1 MFDKRLFSLV
11 PGVMRHIAG
20 NVALQWL
27 ALLAN
32 VVLFVSVG
40 RLLQSVLAG
49 GATGIDLA
57 RTLLVA
63 VVAVAVRLV
72 CQAQATKQGL
82 AASALAK
89 QRVRTL
95 VYDKLVRMGPS
106 YRETVATSEAT
117 QLCVEG
123 VEQLEAYFGNYLPQ
137 LFYSLIASVTLFF
150 CLAPLCTPAAV
161 VLLCCVPLIPISLM
175 AVMKIAKRIMGD
187 YWHSYTDLGALFLES
202 IQGLTTLKV
211 FGADEGRHRRM
222 NEEAERF
229 RKATMRLLTMQLNSV
244 IVMDIFAFA
253 GAAAGIVVMLNSYAA
268 DTVTFAGAFAFV
280 FLAADFFI
288 PLRTLGSFFHTATGG
303 MAAAERMYRI
313 IDAPEPVCGTQAVT
327 CTSVGIECRNVSY
340 SYDGTRTVL
349 QDADFMARPGGFV
362 GITGAS
368 GSGKSTLAGILTGAN
383 LSYTGSVTIGGIDLR
398 DISAESLRDTV
409 TYVGFRSFLFAGTVR
424 SNLLMARPQ
433 ANDEELWDALS
444 RCRIDDFVRRNSG
457 LDTPVSA
464 EGTNLSGG
472 QRQRLAMARALLHDT
487 PVYIFDEATSNIDA
501 DSEAAIIDAV
511 AELARTK
518 TVVMVSHRLAALRGC
533 DKVYVFEASRVV
545 QTGTHEELAVQ
556 DGPYARLWARQA
568 ELEDFSARSGE
579 GAGKQAAEQV
589 HQAAEGAGA
598 VTGEQVC
605 QVAEGVG
612 VKVGGQVCQTA
623 EGVSAAAGEQACWT
637 VEDAGTKAGGKTRVS
652 ENAGAE
658 IGEQGCRTAENAAE
672 EHASKPASA
681 PREVVSDAP
690 SQQAVTRMGAATPKR
705 GKVRIMLELVKL
717 TRPLL
722 GVLACAVVLGVA
734 GFLAA
739 IGITVLA
746 TSALLDLEGQ
756 AYWVAASVATVAAV
770 VCGIARGPLRYAE
783 QLCNHYLAFRVLALV
798 RDKVF
803 AAMRRLAPA
812 KLEGKEKG
820 DLVSLVTADIELL
833 EVFYAHTL
841 SPAAI
846 ALAVSIIVLIF
857 IGFQAPQLV
866 GFAALGFICVG
877 VVVPWCSSRYT
888 ATGGLELRQQVGKM
902 NSFVLDSLR
911 GLSETLQFGAQ
922 KQRTH
927 ELSERMASLA
937 SAERKLKG
945 RSANAMAAS
954 GAVVLAFDVAMIALA
969 MMFVMQG
976 TLEFGRAVMAAA
988 AFMASF
994 GPLLAVAALGSTL
1007 QQTLAAGS
1015 RVLVLLEEA
1024 PQTPEVTDGVDVS
1037 KFEGMAMREVS
1048 FAYRDKKI
1056 LSNVDVDIRPGRVVR
1071 IAGPSGIGKST
1082 LLKLLMRF
1090 WDPQSGRVSISG
1102 LDLRDVNTASL
1113 RSQQGL
1119 MEQDTFLFAST
1130 IRENLLV
1137 AKADASNEELMTAL
1151 EKAALRELVERL
1163 PQGLDTQ
1170 LAELGDSLSGGER
1183 QRLGLARVF
1192 LQDAPLLLLDEPTSN
1207 LDALSEAS
1215 VLKALQEN
1223 RADKTV
1229 VIVTHRASA
1238 GAIADDTYALSNG
1251 TLV

>member
-11 PGVMRHIAG
+11 PGVMRHIAA

-40 RLLQSVLAG
+40 GLLQSVLAG
-49 GATGIDLA
+49 SAAGIDLV

-95 VYDKLVRMGPS
+95 VYDKLVHMGPS

-123 VEQLEAYFGNYLPQ
+123 IEQLEAYFGNYLPQ

-222 NEEAERF
+222 NEEAEKF

-268 DTVTFAGAFAFV
+268 GTVTFAGAFAFV

-313 IDAPEPVCGTQAVT
+313 IDAPEPARGTQAVT

-349 QDADFMARPGGFV
+349 QDADFTARPGGFV

-383 LSYTGSVTIGGIDLR
+383 RSYTGSVEIGGIDLR
-398 DISAESLRDTV
+398 DISAESLHDTV

-424 SNLLMARPQ
+424 SNLLMARPG
-433 ANDEELWDALS
+433 ASDDELWEALS
-444 RCRIDDFVRRNSG
+444 RCRIDDFVRRSGG
-457 LDTPVSA
+457 LDAPVSA

-533 DKVYVFEASRVV
+533 DKVYVFEAGRVM
-545 QTGTHEELAVQ
+545 QTGTHEELAGQ

-568 ELEDFSARSGE
+568 ELEDFSARNGDNENMRVSGLM
-579 GAGKQAAEQV
+579 
-589 HQAAEGAGA
+589 HQAAEDAG
-598 VTGEQVC
+598 VT
-605 QVAEGVG
+605 
-612 VKVGGQVCQTA
+612 
-623 EGVSAAAGEQACWT
+623 AGEQACRAAT
-637 VEDAGTKAGGKTRVS
+637 GAGMRAGEQTRDAAGG
-652 ENAGAE
+652 A
-658 IGEQGCRTAENAAE
+658 
-672 EHASKPASA
+672 ASKPTGVSSC
-681 PREVVSDAP
+681 EVGGDAP
-690 SQQAVTRMGAATPKR
+690 SQQTAAGVGAAAPKR

-756 AYWVAASVATVAAV
+756 AHWIAAGVAAVAAV
-770 VCGIARGPLRYAE
+770 VCGVARGPLRYAE

-846 ALAVSIIVLIF
+846 ALIVSIIVLTF
-857 IGFQAPQLV
+857 IGLQAPQLV
-866 GFAALGFICVG
+866 GFAAFGFICVG

-922 KQRTH
+922 KQRAR
-927 ELSERMASLA
+927 ELDERMASLA
-937 SAERKLKG
+937 STERKLKG
-945 RSANAMAAS
+945 RSANALAVS
-954 GAVVLAFDVAMIALA
+954 GAVVLALDVAMIALA
-969 MMFVMQG
+969 MLFVMQG
-976 TLEFGRAVMAAA
+976 TLEFGRAVMAAGT
-988 AFMASF
+988 FMASF

-1015 RVLVLLEEA
+1015 RVLDLLEEA
-1024 PQTPEVTDGVDVS
+1024 PQTPEVTDGVDVTT
-1037 KFEGMAMREVS
+1037 FEGMAMREVCC
-1048 FAYRDKKI
+1048 AYRDKKI
-1056 LSNVDVDIRPGRVVR
+1056 LSDIDVDIRPGRVVR
-1071 IAGPSGIGKST
+1071 IAGPSGTGKST

-1090 WDPQSGRVSISG
+1090 WDPQSGRVTISG
-1102 LDLRDVNTASL
+1102 LDLRDVNTPSL

-1137 AKADASNEELMTAL
+1137 AKADASDEELMAAL

-1238 GAIADDTYALSNG
+1238 GAIADDTYTLSNG

>member
-40 RLLQSVLAG
+40 RLLQSVLTG

-123 VEQLEAYFGNYLPQ
+123 IEQLEAYFGSYLPQ

-211 FGADEGRHRRM
+211 FRADEERHRRM
-222 NEEAERF
+222 NEEAEKF

-253 GAAAGIVVMLNSYAA
+253 GAAAGIVVMLNSYAVG
-268 DTVTFAGAFAFV
+268 TVTFAGAFAFV

-288 PLRTLGSFFHTATGG
+288 PLLTLGSFFHTATGG

-313 IDAPEPVCGTQAVT
+313 IDAPEPACGTQAVT

-349 QDADFMARPGGFV
+349 QNADFTARPGGFV

-409 TYVGFRSFLFAGTVR
+409 TYVGFRGFLFAGTVR
-424 SNLLMARPQ
+424 SNLLMAR
-433 ANDEELWDALS
+433 AGASDDELWEALS
-444 RCRIDDFVRRNSG
+444 RCRIDDFVRRSG
-457 LDTPVSA
+457 GPDAPVSA

-533 DKVYVFEASRVV
+533 DKVYVFEAGRVV
-545 QTGTHEELAVQ
+545 QTGTHEELAKQ
-556 DGPYARLWARQA
+556 DGPYASLWARQA

-579 GAGKQAAEQV
+579 GAGKQAV
-589 HQAAEGAGA
+589 
-598 VTGEQVC
+598 
-605 QVAEGVG
+605 
-612 VKVGGQVCQTA
+612 
-623 EGVSAAAGEQACWT
+623 EQAC
-637 VEDAGTKAGGKTRVS
+637 
-652 ENAGAE
+652 
-658 IGEQGCRTAENAAE
+658 QAAD
-672 EHASKPASA
+672 
-681 PREVVSDAP
+681 DAP

-705 GKVRIMLELVKL
+705 GKVRVMLELVKL

-756 AYWVAASVATVAAV
+756 ACWVAASVATVAAV
-770 VCGIARGPLRYAE
+770 ACGIARGPLRYAE

-846 ALAVSIIVLIF
+846 ALTVSIIVLIF
-857 IGFQAPQLV
+857 
-866 GFAALGFICVG
+866 
-877 VVVPWCSSRYT
+877 
-888 ATGGLELRQQVGKM
+888 
-902 NSFVLDSLR
+902 
-911 GLSETLQFGAQ
+911 
-922 KQRTH
+922 
-927 ELSERMASLA
+927 
-937 SAERKLKG
+937 
-945 RSANAMAAS
+945 
-954 GAVVLAFDVAMIALA
+954 
-969 MMFVMQG
+969 
-976 TLEFGRAVMAAA
+976 
-988 AFMASF
+988 
-994 GPLLAVAALGSTL
+994 
-1007 QQTLAAGS
+1007 
-1015 RVLVLLEEA
+1015 
-1024 PQTPEVTDGVDVS
+1024 
-1037 KFEGMAMREVS
+1037 
-1048 FAYRDKKI
+1048 
-1056 LSNVDVDIRPGRVVR
+1056 
-1071 IAGPSGIGKST
+1071 
-1082 LLKLLMRF
+1082 
-1090 WDPQSGRVSISG
+1090 
-1102 LDLRDVNTASL
+1102 
-1113 RSQQGL
+1113 
-1119 MEQDTFLFAST
+1119 LFATT

-1137 AKADASNEELMTAL
+1137 AKADASDEELIAAL

-1163 PQGLDTQ
+1163 PQSLGTQ

>member
-40 RLLQSVLAG
+40 RLLQSVLTG

-123 VEQLEAYFGNYLPQ
+123 IEQLEAYFGSYLPQ

-211 FGADEGRHRRM
+211 FRADEERHRRM
-222 NEEAERF
+222 NEEAEKF

-253 GAAAGIVVMLNSYAA
+253 GAAAGIVVMLNSYAVG
-268 DTVTFAGAFAFV
+268 TVTFAGAFAFV

-288 PLRTLGSFFHTATGG
+288 PLLTLGSFFHTATGG

-313 IDAPEPVCGTQAVT
+313 IDAPEPACGTQAVT

-349 QDADFMARPGGFV
+349 QNADFTARPGGFV

-409 TYVGFRSFLFAGTVR
+409 TYVGFRGFLFAGTVR
-424 SNLLMARPQ
+424 SNLLMARAG
-433 ANDEELWDALS
+433 ANDDELWEALS
-444 RCRIDDFVRRNSG
+444 RCRIDDFVRRSG
-457 LDTPVSA
+457 DLDAPVSA

-533 DKVYVFEASRVV
+533 DKVYVFEAGRVV
-545 QTGTHEELAVQ
+545 QTGTHEELAKQ
-556 DGPYARLWARQA
+556 DGPYASLWARQA

-579 GAGKQAAEQV
+579 GAGKQAV
-589 HQAAEGAGA
+589 
-598 VTGEQVC
+598 
-605 QVAEGVG
+605 
-612 VKVGGQVCQTA
+612 
-623 EGVSAAAGEQACWT
+623 EQAC
-637 VEDAGTKAGGKTRVS
+637 
-652 ENAGAE
+652 
-658 IGEQGCRTAENAAE
+658 QAAD
-672 EHASKPASA
+672 
-681 PREVVSDAP
+681 DAP
-690 SQQAVTRMGAATPKR
+690 SQQAITRTGAATPKR
-705 GKVRIMLELVKL
+705 GKVRVMLELVKL

-756 AYWVAASVATVAAV
+756 ACWVAASVATVAAV
-770 VCGIARGPLRYAE
+770 ACGIARGPLRYAE

-812 KLEGKEKG
+812 KLESKEKG

-846 ALAVSIIVLIF
+846 ALTVSIIALI
-857 IGFQAPQLV
+857 
-866 GFAALGFICVG
+866 
-877 VVVPWCSSRYT
+877 
-888 ATGGLELRQQVGKM
+888 
-902 NSFVLDSLR
+902 
-911 GLSETLQFGAQ
+911 
-922 KQRTH
+922 
-927 ELSERMASLA
+927 
-937 SAERKLKG
+937 
-945 RSANAMAAS
+945 
-954 GAVVLAFDVAMIALA
+954 
-969 MMFVMQG
+969 
-976 TLEFGRAVMAAA
+976 
-988 AFMASF
+988 
-994 GPLLAVAALGSTL
+994 
-1007 QQTLAAGS
+1007 
-1015 RVLVLLEEA
+1015 
-1024 PQTPEVTDGVDVS
+1024 
-1037 KFEGMAMREVS
+1037 
-1048 FAYRDKKI
+1048 
-1056 LSNVDVDIRPGRVVR
+1056 
-1071 IAGPSGIGKST
+1071 
-1082 LLKLLMRF
+1082 
-1090 WDPQSGRVSISG
+1090 
-1102 LDLRDVNTASL
+1102 
-1113 RSQQGL
+1113 
-1119 MEQDTFLFAST
+1119 FLFATT

-1137 AKADASNEELMTAL
+1137 AKADASDEELIAAL

-1163 PQGLDTQ
+1163 PQSLGTQ

>member
-63 VVAVAVRLV
+63 VMAVAVRLV

-82 AASALAK
+82 AVSALAK

-123 VEQLEAYFGNYLPQ
+123 VKQLEAYFGSYLPQ

-150 CLAPLCTPAAV
+150 CLAPLCTPVAV

-211 FGADEGRHRRM
+211 FRADEERHRRM
-222 NEEAERF
+222 NEEAEKF
-229 RKATMRLLTMQLNSV
+229 RKATIRLLTMQLNSV

-253 GAAAGIVVMLNSYAA
+253 GAAAGIVVMLNSYAVG
-268 DTVTFAGAFAFV
+268 TVTFAGAFAFV

-313 IDAPEPVCGTQAVT
+313 IDAPEPAFGTQAVT

-349 QDADFMARPGGFV
+349 QNADFTARPGGFV

-398 DISAESLRDTV
+398 NISAESLRDTV

-424 SNLLMARPQ
+424 SNLLMAR
-433 ANDEELWDALS
+433 AGASDDELWEALS
-444 RCRIDDFVRRNSG
+444 RCRIDDFVRRSGG
-457 LDTPVSA
+457 LDAPVSA

-472 QRQRLAMARALLHDT
+472 QRQHLAMARALLHDT

-533 DKVYVFEASRVV
+533 DKVYVFETGRVV
-545 QTGTHEELAVQ
+545 QTGTHEELAKQ
-556 DGPYARLWARQA
+556 DGHYASLWARQA

-579 GAGKQAAEQV
+579 GAGKQAVEQV
-589 HQAAEGAGA
+589 HQAA
-598 VTGEQVC
+598 
-605 QVAEGVG
+605 
-612 VKVGGQVCQTA
+612 
-623 EGVSAAAGEQACWT
+623 
-637 VEDAGTKAGGKTRVS
+637 D
-652 ENAGAE
+652 
-658 IGEQGCRTAENAAE
+658 
-672 EHASKPASA
+672 
-681 PREVVSDAP
+681 DAP
-690 SQQAVTRMGAATPKR
+690 SQQAITRMGAATPKR
-705 GKVRIMLELVKL
+705 GKVRVMLELVDL

-756 AYWVAASVATVAAV
+756 ACWVAASVATVAAV
-770 VCGIARGPLRYAE
+770 ACGIARGPLRYAE

-846 ALAVSIIVLIF
+846 ALTVSIIVLIF
-857 IGFQAPQLV
+857 
-866 GFAALGFICVG
+866 
-877 VVVPWCSSRYT
+877 
-888 ATGGLELRQQVGKM
+888 
-902 NSFVLDSLR
+902 
-911 GLSETLQFGAQ
+911 
-922 KQRTH
+922 
-927 ELSERMASLA
+927 
-937 SAERKLKG
+937 
-945 RSANAMAAS
+945 
-954 GAVVLAFDVAMIALA
+954 
-969 MMFVMQG
+969 
-976 TLEFGRAVMAAA
+976 
-988 AFMASF
+988 
-994 GPLLAVAALGSTL
+994 
-1007 QQTLAAGS
+1007 
-1015 RVLVLLEEA
+1015 
-1024 PQTPEVTDGVDVS
+1024 
-1037 KFEGMAMREVS
+1037 
-1048 FAYRDKKI
+1048 
-1056 LSNVDVDIRPGRVVR
+1056 
-1071 IAGPSGIGKST
+1071 
-1082 LLKLLMRF
+1082 
-1090 WDPQSGRVSISG
+1090 
-1102 LDLRDVNTASL
+1102 
-1113 RSQQGL
+1113 
-1119 MEQDTFLFAST
+1119 LFATT

-1137 AKADASNEELMTAL
+1137 AKADASDEELIAAL

>member
-11 PGVMRHIAG
+11 PGVMRHIAA

-40 RLLQSVLAG
+40 GLLQSVLAG
-49 GATGIDLA
+49 GATWADLA
-57 RTLLVA
+57 RTILVA
-63 VVAVAVRLV
+63 VVAVAIRLA

-82 AASALAK
+82 AAAALAK

-222 NEEAERF
+222 NEEAEKF

-268 DTVTFAGAFAFV
+268 GTVTFAGAFAFV

-313 IDAPEPVCGTQAVT
+313 IDAPEPACGTQAVAHA
-327 CTSVGIECRNVSY
+327 SVGIECRNVSY

-349 QDADFMARPGGFV
+349 QDADFTARPGGFV

-383 LSYTGSVTIGGIDLR
+383 RSYTGSVEIGGIDLR

-424 SNLLMARPQ
+424 SNLLMARPG
-433 ANDEELWDALS
+433 ASDDELWEALS
-444 RCRIDDFVRRNSG
+444 RCRIDNFVRRSGG
-457 LDTPVSA
+457 LDAPVSA

-511 AELARTK
+511 TELARTK
-518 TVVMVSHRLAALRGC
+518 TVIMVSHRLAALRGC
-533 DKVYVFEASRVV
+533 DKVYVFETGRVV
-545 QTGTHEELAVQ
+545 QTGTHEELARQ
-556 DGPYARLWARQA
+556 DGPYARLWERQA
-568 ELEDFSARSGE
+568 ELEDFSARS
-579 GAGKQAAEQV
+579 
-589 HQAAEGAGA
+589 
-598 VTGEQVC
+598 
-605 QVAEGVG
+605 
-612 VKVGGQVCQTA
+612 
-623 EGVSAAAGEQACWT
+623 
-637 VEDAGTKAGGKTRVS
+637 
-652 ENAGAE
+652 
-658 IGEQGCRTAENAAE
+658 AAE
-672 EHASKPASA
+672 EHASKPAGA
-681 PREVVSDAP
+681 PCEVVGDVP
-690 SQQAVTRMGAATPKR
+690 SQQAATRMGAATPKR
-705 GKVRIMLELVKL
+705 GKIRIMLELVKL

-756 AYWVAASVATVAAV
+756 ACWIAAGVAAVAAV
-770 VCGIARGPLRYAE
+770 VCGVARGPLRYAE

-846 ALAVSIIVLIF
+846 ALTVSIIVLIF
-857 IGFQAPQLV
+857 IGLQAPQLV

-922 KQRTH
+922 KQRAR
-927 ELSERMASLA
+927 ELDERMASLA
-937 SAERKLKG
+937 STERKLKG
-945 RSANAMAAS
+945 RSANALAVS
-954 GAVVLAFDVAMIALA
+954 GAVVLALDVAMIALA
-969 MMFVMQG
+969 MLFVMQG
-976 TLEFGRAVMAAA
+976 TLEFGRAVMAAGT
-988 AFMASF
+988 FMASF

-1015 RVLVLLEEA
+1015 RVLDLLEET

-1037 KFEGMAMREVS
+1037 TFEGMAMREVS

-1056 LSNVDVDIRPGRVVR
+1056 LSDIDVDIRPGRVVR
-1071 IAGPSGIGKST
+1071 IAGPSGTGKST

-1090 WDPQSGRVSISG
+1090 WDPQSGRVTISG

-1137 AKADASNEELMTAL
+1137 AKADANDEELMAAL

-1238 GAIADDTYALSNG
+1238 GAIADDTYTLHHG
-1251 TLV
+1251 TLG

>member
-40 RLLQSVLAG
+40 RLLQSVLTG

-123 VEQLEAYFGNYLPQ
+123 IEQLEAYFGSYLPQ

-211 FGADEGRHRRM
+211 FRADEERHRRM
-222 NEEAERF
+222 NEEAEKF

-253 GAAAGIVVMLNSYAA
+253 GAAAGIVVMLNSYAVG
-268 DTVTFAGAFAFV
+268 TVTFAGAFAFV

-313 IDAPEPVCGTQAVT
+313 IDAPEPACGTQAVT

-349 QDADFMARPGGFV
+349 QNADFTARPGGFV

-409 TYVGFRSFLFAGTVR
+409 TYVGFRGFLFAGTVR
-424 SNLLMARPQ
+424 SNLLMARAG
-433 ANDEELWDALS
+433 ANDDELWEALS
-444 RCRIDDFVRRNSG
+444 RCRIDDFVRRSGG
-457 LDTPVSA
+457 LDAPVSA

-533 DKVYVFEASRVV
+533 DKVYVFEAGRVV
-545 QTGTHEELAVQ
+545 QTGTHEELAKQ
-556 DGPYARLWARQA
+556 DGPYASLWARQA

-579 GAGKQAAEQV
+579 SAGKQAVEQV
-589 HQAAEGAGA
+589 HQAA
-598 VTGEQVC
+598 
-605 QVAEGVG
+605 
-612 VKVGGQVCQTA
+612 
-623 EGVSAAAGEQACWT
+623 
-637 VEDAGTKAGGKTRVS
+637 D
-652 ENAGAE
+652 
-658 IGEQGCRTAENAAE
+658 
-672 EHASKPASA
+672 
-681 PREVVSDAP
+681 DAP
-690 SQQAVTRMGAATPKR
+690 SQQAITRMGAATPKR
-705 GKVRIMLELVKL
+705 GKVRVMLELVKL

-756 AYWVAASVATVAAV
+756 ACWVAASVATVAAV
-770 VCGIARGPLRYAE
+770 ACGIARGPLRYAE

-846 ALAVSIIVLIF
+846 ALTVSIIVLIF
-857 IGFQAPQLV
+857 
-866 GFAALGFICVG
+866 
-877 VVVPWCSSRYT
+877 
-888 ATGGLELRQQVGKM
+888 
-902 NSFVLDSLR
+902 
-911 GLSETLQFGAQ
+911 
-922 KQRTH
+922 
-927 ELSERMASLA
+927 
-937 SAERKLKG
+937 
-945 RSANAMAAS
+945 
-954 GAVVLAFDVAMIALA
+954 
-969 MMFVMQG
+969 
-976 TLEFGRAVMAAA
+976 
-988 AFMASF
+988 
-994 GPLLAVAALGSTL
+994 
-1007 QQTLAAGS
+1007 
-1015 RVLVLLEEA
+1015 
-1024 PQTPEVTDGVDVS
+1024 
-1037 KFEGMAMREVS
+1037 
-1048 FAYRDKKI
+1048 
-1056 LSNVDVDIRPGRVVR
+1056 
-1071 IAGPSGIGKST
+1071 
-1082 LLKLLMRF
+1082 
-1090 WDPQSGRVSISG
+1090 
-1102 LDLRDVNTASL
+1102 
-1113 RSQQGL
+1113 
-1119 MEQDTFLFAST
+1119 LFATT

-1137 AKADASNEELMTAL
+1137 AKADASDEELIAAL

-1251 TLV
+1251 TLLG

>member
-40 RLLQSVLAG
+40 GLLQSVLAG
-49 GATGIDLA
+49 DAAGIDLV

-222 NEEAERF
+222 NEEAEKF

-268 DTVTFAGAFAFV
+268 GTVTFAGAFAFV

-313 IDAPEPVCGTQAVT
+313 IDAPEPACGTQAVT
-327 CTSVGIECRNVSY
+327 CASVGIECRNVSY

-349 QDADFMARPGGFV
+349 QDADFTARPGGFV

-383 LSYTGSVTIGGIDLR
+383 RSYTGSVTIGGIDLR

-424 SNLLMARPQ
+424 SNLLMAHPG
-433 ANDEELWDALS
+433 ASDDDLWEALN
-444 RCRIDDFVRRNSG
+444 RCRIDDFVRRSGG
-457 LDTPVSA
+457 LDAPVSA

-511 AELARTK
+511 TELARTK

-533 DKVYVFEASRVV
+533 DKVYVFEAGRVV
-545 QTGTHEELAVQ
+545 QTGTHEELADQ

-579 GAGKQAAEQV
+579 GTGMQVGGQACQAGENAGVTAGEQV
-589 HQAAEGAGA
+589 CRAAEGAGA
-598 VTGEQVC
+598 ATGEQVC
-605 QVAEGVG
+605 RATEGG
-612 VKVGGQVCQTA
+612 
-623 EGVSAAAGEQACWT
+623 
-637 VEDAGTKAGGKTRVS
+637 DANADEKTCGTAGG
-652 ENAGAE
+652 A
-658 IGEQGCRTAENAAE
+658 
-672 EHASKPASA
+672 ASKPTGVSSC
-681 PREVVSDAP
+681 EVGGDAP
-690 SQQAVTRMGAATPKR
+690 SQRPAAGACAATPKR

-756 AYWVAASVATVAAV
+756 AHWIAAGVAAVAAV
-770 VCGIARGPLRYAE
+770 VCGVARGPLRYAE

-846 ALAVSIIVLIF
+846 ALAVSIIVLVF
-857 IGFQAPQLV
+857 IGLQAPQLV
-866 GFAALGFICVG
+866 GFAAFGFICVG

-922 KQRTH
+922 KQRAR
-927 ELSERMASLA
+927 ELDERMASLA
-937 SAERKLKG
+937 CTERKLKG
-945 RSANAMAAS
+945 RSANALAVS
-954 GAVVLAFDVAMIALA
+954 GAVVLALDVAMIALA

-976 TLEFGRAVMAAA
+976 TLEFGRAVMAAGT
-988 AFMASF
+988 FMASF

-1015 RVLVLLEEA
+1015 RVLDLLEEA
-1024 PQTPEVTDGVDVS
+1024 PQTPEVTDGVDVRT
-1037 KFEGMAMREVS
+1037 FEGMAMREVS

-1056 LSNVDVDIRPGRVVR
+1056 LSDIDVDIRPGRVVR
-1071 IAGPSGIGKST
+1071 IAGPSGMGKST

-1090 WDPQSGRVSISG
+1090 WDPQSGRVTISG

-1137 AKADASNEELMTAL
+1137 AKADASDEELMAAL

-1238 GAIADDTYALSNG
+1238 GAIADDTYTLSNG
-1251 TLV
+1251 TLG

>member
-40 RLLQSVLAG
+40 GLLQSVLAG
-49 GATGIDLA
+49 DTAGIDLV
-57 RTLLVA
+57 RTLLTA

-222 NEEAERF
+222 NEEAEKF

-268 DTVTFAGAFAFV
+268 GTVTFAGAFAFV

-313 IDAPEPVCGTQAVT
+313 IDVPEPACGTQAVT
-327 CTSVGIECRNVSY
+327 CASVGIECRNVSY

-349 QDADFMARPGGFV
+349 QDADFTARPGGFV

-383 LSYTGSVTIGGIDLR
+383 RSYTGSVEVGGIDLR
-398 DISAESLRDTV
+398 DISTESLRDTV

-424 SNLLMARPQ
+424 SNLLMARPG
-433 ANDEELWDALS
+433 ASDDELWEALS
-444 RCRIDDFVRRNSG
+444 RCRIDDFVRRSGG
-457 LDTPVSA
+457 LDAPVSA

-533 DKVYVFEASRVV
+533 DKVYVFEAGRVV
-545 QTGTHEELAVQ
+545 QTGTHEELASQ
-556 DGPYARLWARQA
+556 DGPYARLWTRQA

-579 GAGKQAAEQV
+579 GANAQVSGQVCQAGED
-589 HQAAEGAGA
+589 AGMK
-598 VTGEQVC
+598 VGEQVC
-605 QVAEGVG
+605 RMAEGTG
-612 VKVGGQVCQTA
+612 
-623 EGVSAAAGEQACWT
+623 AAAGEMACS
-637 VEDAGTKAGGKTRVS
+637 VS

-658 IGEQGCRTAENAAE
+658 VGKQGCRAAGNAASTTA
-672 EHASKPASA
+672 HASFEAA
-681 PREVVSDAP
+681 GDAP
-690 SQQAVTRMGAATPKR
+690 FQQAAASTGAATPKR

-746 TSALLDLEGQ
+746 TSALLNLEGQ
-756 AYWVAASVATVAAV
+756 AHWIAAGVAAVAAV
-770 VCGIARGPLRYAE
+770 VCGVARGPLRYAE

-846 ALAVSIIVLIF
+846 ALTVSIIVLVF
-857 IGFQAPQLV
+857 IGLQAPQLV
-866 GFAALGFICVG
+866 GFAAVGFICVG

-922 KQRTH
+922 KQRAR
-927 ELSERMASLA
+927 ELDERMASLA
-937 SAERKLKG
+937 CAERKLKG
-945 RSANAMAAS
+945 RSANALAVS
-954 GAVVLAFDVAMIALA
+954 GAVVLTLDVAMVALA

-976 TLEFGRAVMAAA
+976 TLEFGRAVMAAGT
-988 AFMASF
+988 FMASF

-1015 RVLVLLEEA
+1015 RVLDLLEEA
-1024 PQTPEVTDGVDVS
+1024 PQTPEVADGVDVS
-1037 KFEGMAMREVS
+1037 TFEGMAMREVS

-1056 LSNVDVDIRPGRVVR
+1056 LSDIDVDIRPGRVVR
-1071 IAGPSGIGKST
+1071 IAGPSGMGKST

-1090 WDPQSGRVSISG
+1090 WDPQSGRVTISG

-1137 AKADASNEELMTAL
+1137 AKADASDGELMAAL

-1238 GAIADDTYALSNG
+1238 GAIADDTYTLHHG

>member
-1 MFDKRLFSLV
+1 
-11 PGVMRHIAG
+11 
-20 NVALQWL
+20 
-27 ALLAN
+27 
-32 VVLFVSVG
+32 
-40 RLLQSVLAG
+40 
-49 GATGIDLA
+49 
-57 RTLLVA
+57 
-63 VVAVAVRLV
+63 
-72 CQAQATKQGL
+72 
-82 AASALAK
+82 
-89 QRVRTL
+89 
-95 VYDKLVRMGPS
+95 
-106 YRETVATSEAT
+106 
-117 QLCVEG
+117 
-123 VEQLEAYFGNYLPQ
+123 
-137 LFYSLIASVTLFF
+137 
-150 CLAPLCTPAAV
+150 
-161 VLLCCVPLIPISLM
+161 
-175 AVMKIAKRIMGD
+175 
-187 YWHSYTDLGALFLES
+187 
-202 IQGLTTLKV
+202 
-211 FGADEGRHRRM
+211 
-222 NEEAERF
+222 
-229 RKATMRLLTMQLNSV
+229 
-244 IVMDIFAFA
+244 
-253 GAAAGIVVMLNSYAA
+253 
-268 DTVTFAGAFAFV
+268 
-280 FLAADFFI
+280 
-288 PLRTLGSFFHTATGG
+288 
-303 MAAAERMYRI
+303 
-313 IDAPEPVCGTQAVT
+313 
-327 CTSVGIECRNVSY
+327 
-340 SYDGTRTVL
+340 
-349 QDADFMARPGGFV
+349 
-362 GITGAS
+362 
-368 GSGKSTLAGILTGAN
+368 
-383 LSYTGSVTIGGIDLR
+383 
-398 DISAESLRDTV
+398 
-409 TYVGFRSFLFAGTVR
+409 
-424 SNLLMARPQ
+424 
-433 ANDEELWDALS
+433 
-444 RCRIDDFVRRNSG
+444 
-457 LDTPVSA
+457 
-464 EGTNLSGG
+464 
-472 QRQRLAMARALLHDT
+472 
-487 PVYIFDEATSNIDA
+487 
-501 DSEAAIIDAV
+501 
-511 AELARTK
+511 
-518 TVVMVSHRLAALRGC
+518 
-533 DKVYVFEASRVV
+533 
-545 QTGTHEELAVQ
+545 
-556 DGPYARLWARQA
+556 
-568 ELEDFSARSGE
+568 
-579 GAGKQAAEQV
+579 
-589 HQAAEGAGA
+589 
-598 VTGEQVC
+598 
-605 QVAEGVG
+605 
-612 VKVGGQVCQTA
+612 
-623 EGVSAAAGEQACWT
+623 
-637 VEDAGTKAGGKTRVS
+637 
-652 ENAGAE
+652 
-658 IGEQGCRTAENAAE
+658 
-672 EHASKPASA
+672 
-681 PREVVSDAP
+681 
-690 SQQAVTRMGAATPKR
+690 
-705 GKVRIMLELVKL
+705 MLELVKL

-756 AYWVAASVATVAAV
+756 ACWVAASVATVAAV

-803 AAMRRLAPA
+803 ATMRRLAPA

-857 IGFQAPQLV
+857 IGLQAPQLV

-877 VVVPWCSSRYT
+877 VVVPWRSSRYT

-927 ELSERMASLA
+927 ELDERMASLA
-937 SAERKLKG
+937 SAERTLKG
-945 RSANAMAAS
+945 RGANAMAVS
-954 GAVVLAFDVAMIALA
+954 GAVVLALDVAMIALA
-969 MMFVMQG
+969 MLFVMQG
-976 TLEFGRAVMAAA
+976 TLEFGRAVMAAGT
-988 AFMASF
+988 FMASF

-1015 RVLVLLEEA
+1015 RVLDLLEEA

-1037 KFEGMAMREVS
+1037 K
-1048 FAYRDKKI
+1048 I
-1056 LSNVDVDIRPGRVVR
+1056 LSDIDVDIRPGRVVR

-1090 WDPQSGRVSISG
+1090 WDPQSGRVTISG

-1137 AKADASNEELMTAL
+1137 AKADASDEELMTAL

>member
-40 RLLQSVLAG
+40 RLLQSVLTG

-57 RTLLVA
+57 RALLVA

-123 VEQLEAYFGNYLPQ
+123 IEQLEAYFGSYLPQ

-211 FGADEGRHRRM
+211 FRADEERHRRM
-222 NEEAERF
+222 NEEAEKF

-253 GAAAGIVVMLNSYAA
+253 GAAAGIVVMLNSYAVG
-268 DTVTFAGAFAFV
+268 TVTFAGAFAFV

-288 PLRTLGSFFHTATGG
+288 PLLTLGSFFHTATGG
-303 MAAAERMYRI
+303 MAAAEHMYRI
-313 IDAPEPVCGTQAVT
+313 IDAPEPACGTQAVT

-349 QDADFMARPGGFV
+349 QNADFTARPGGFV

-409 TYVGFRSFLFAGTVR
+409 TYVGFRGFLFAGTVR
-424 SNLLMARPQ
+424 SNLLMAR
-433 ANDEELWDALS
+433 AGASDDELWEALS
-444 RCRIDDFVRRNSG
+444 RCRIDDFVRRSG
-457 LDTPVSA
+457 GPDAPVSA

-472 QRQRLAMARALLHDT
+472 QRQRLAMALALLHDT

-533 DKVYVFEASRVV
+533 DKVYVFEAGRVV
-545 QTGTHEELAVQ
+545 QTGTHEELAKQ
-556 DGPYARLWARQA
+556 DGPYASLWARQA

-579 GAGKQAAEQV
+579 GAGKQAV
-589 HQAAEGAGA
+589 
-598 VTGEQVC
+598 
-605 QVAEGVG
+605 
-612 VKVGGQVCQTA
+612 
-623 EGVSAAAGEQACWT
+623 EQAC
-637 VEDAGTKAGGKTRVS
+637 
-652 ENAGAE
+652 
-658 IGEQGCRTAENAAE
+658 QAAD
-672 EHASKPASA
+672 
-681 PREVVSDAP
+681 DAP
-690 SQQAVTRMGAATPKR
+690 SQQAVTRMGAATPKL
-705 GKVRIMLELVKL
+705 GKVRVMLELVKL

-756 AYWVAASVATVAAV
+756 ACWVAASVATVAAV
-770 VCGIARGPLRYAE
+770 ACGIARGPLRYAE

-846 ALAVSIIVLIF
+846 ALTVSIIVLIF
-857 IGFQAPQLV
+857 
-866 GFAALGFICVG
+866 
-877 VVVPWCSSRYT
+877 
-888 ATGGLELRQQVGKM
+888 
-902 NSFVLDSLR
+902 
-911 GLSETLQFGAQ
+911 
-922 KQRTH
+922 
-927 ELSERMASLA
+927 
-937 SAERKLKG
+937 
-945 RSANAMAAS
+945 
-954 GAVVLAFDVAMIALA
+954 
-969 MMFVMQG
+969 
-976 TLEFGRAVMAAA
+976 
-988 AFMASF
+988 
-994 GPLLAVAALGSTL
+994 
-1007 QQTLAAGS
+1007 
-1015 RVLVLLEEA
+1015 
-1024 PQTPEVTDGVDVS
+1024 
-1037 KFEGMAMREVS
+1037 
-1048 FAYRDKKI
+1048 
-1056 LSNVDVDIRPGRVVR
+1056 
-1071 IAGPSGIGKST
+1071 
-1082 LLKLLMRF
+1082 
-1090 WDPQSGRVSISG
+1090 
-1102 LDLRDVNTASL
+1102 
-1113 RSQQGL
+1113 
-1119 MEQDTFLFAST
+1119 LFATT

-1137 AKADASNEELMTAL
+1137 AKADASDEELIAAL

>member
-40 RLLQSVLAG
+40 RLLQSVLTG

-57 RTLLVA
+57 RALLVA

-123 VEQLEAYFGNYLPQ
+123 IEQLEAYFGSYLPQ

-211 FGADEGRHRRM
+211 FRADEERHRRM
-222 NEEAERF
+222 NEEAEKF

-253 GAAAGIVVMLNSYAA
+253 GAAAGIVVMLNSYAVG
-268 DTVTFAGAFAFV
+268 TVTFAGAFAFV

-288 PLRTLGSFFHTATGG
+288 PLLTLGSFFHTATGG

-313 IDAPEPVCGTQAVT
+313 IDAPEPACGTQAVT

-349 QDADFMARPGGFV
+349 QNADFTARPGGFV

-409 TYVGFRSFLFAGTVR
+409 TYVGFRGFLFAGTVR
-424 SNLLMARPQ
+424 SNLLMARAG
-433 ANDEELWDALS
+433 ANDDELWEALS
-444 RCRIDDFVRRNSG
+444 RCRIDDFVRRSGG
-457 LDTPVSA
+457 LDAPVSA

-501 DSEAAIIDAV
+501 DSEASIIDAV

-533 DKVYVFEASRVV
+533 DKVYVFEAGRVV
-545 QTGTHEELAVQ
+545 QTGTHEELAKQ
-556 DGPYARLWARQA
+556 DGPYASLWARQA

-579 GAGKQAAEQV
+579 GAGKQAV
-589 HQAAEGAGA
+589 
-598 VTGEQVC
+598 
-605 QVAEGVG
+605 
-612 VKVGGQVCQTA
+612 
-623 EGVSAAAGEQACWT
+623 EQAC
-637 VEDAGTKAGGKTRVS
+637 
-652 ENAGAE
+652 
-658 IGEQGCRTAENAAE
+658 QAAD
-672 EHASKPASA
+672 
-681 PREVVSDAP
+681 DAP

-705 GKVRIMLELVKL
+705 GKVRVMLELVKL

-756 AYWVAASVATVAAV
+756 ACWVAASVATVAAV
-770 VCGIARGPLRYAE
+770 ACGIARGPLRYAE

-846 ALAVSIIVLIF
+846 ALTVSIIALI
-857 IGFQAPQLV
+857 
-866 GFAALGFICVG
+866 
-877 VVVPWCSSRYT
+877 
-888 ATGGLELRQQVGKM
+888 
-902 NSFVLDSLR
+902 
-911 GLSETLQFGAQ
+911 
-922 KQRTH
+922 
-927 ELSERMASLA
+927 
-937 SAERKLKG
+937 
-945 RSANAMAAS
+945 
-954 GAVVLAFDVAMIALA
+954 
-969 MMFVMQG
+969 
-976 TLEFGRAVMAAA
+976 
-988 AFMASF
+988 
-994 GPLLAVAALGSTL
+994 
-1007 QQTLAAGS
+1007 
-1015 RVLVLLEEA
+1015 
-1024 PQTPEVTDGVDVS
+1024 
-1037 KFEGMAMREVS
+1037 
-1048 FAYRDKKI
+1048 
-1056 LSNVDVDIRPGRVVR
+1056 
-1071 IAGPSGIGKST
+1071 
-1082 LLKLLMRF
+1082 
-1090 WDPQSGRVSISG
+1090 
-1102 LDLRDVNTASL
+1102 
-1113 RSQQGL
+1113 
-1119 MEQDTFLFAST
+1119 FLFATT

-1137 AKADASNEELMTAL
+1137 AKADASDEELIAAL

-1215 VLKALQEN
+1215 ILKALQEN

>member
-40 RLLQSVLAG
+40 RLLQSVLTG

-57 RTLLVA
+57 RALLVA

-123 VEQLEAYFGNYLPQ
+123 IEQLEAYFGSYLPQ

-211 FGADEGRHRRM
+211 FGADEERHRRM
-222 NEEAERF
+222 NEEAEKF

-253 GAAAGIVVMLNSYAA
+253 GAAAGIVVMLNSYAVG
-268 DTVTFAGAFAFV
+268 TVTFAGAFAFV

-288 PLRTLGSFFHTATGG
+288 PLLTLGSFFHTATGG

-313 IDAPEPVCGTQAVT
+313 IDAPEPACGTQAVT

-349 QDADFMARPGGFV
+349 QNADFTARPGGFV

-409 TYVGFRSFLFAGTVR
+409 TYVGFRGFLFAGTVR
-424 SNLLMARPQ
+424 SNLLMAR
-433 ANDEELWDALS
+433 AGASDDELWEALS
-444 RCRIDDFVRRNSG
+444 RCRIDDFVRRSG
-457 LDTPVSA
+457 DLDAPVSA

-533 DKVYVFEASRVV
+533 DKVYVFEAGRVV
-545 QTGTHEELAVQ
+545 QTGTHEELAKQ
-556 DGPYARLWARQA
+556 DGPYASLWARQA

-579 GAGKQAAEQV
+579 GAGKQAV
-589 HQAAEGAGA
+589 
-598 VTGEQVC
+598 
-605 QVAEGVG
+605 
-612 VKVGGQVCQTA
+612 
-623 EGVSAAAGEQACWT
+623 EQAC
-637 VEDAGTKAGGKTRVS
+637 
-652 ENAGAE
+652 
-658 IGEQGCRTAENAAE
+658 QAAD
-672 EHASKPASA
+672 
-681 PREVVSDAP
+681 DAP
-690 SQQAVTRMGAATPKR
+690 SQQAITRTGAATPKR
-705 GKVRIMLELVKL
+705 GKVRVMLELVKL

-739 IGITVLA
+739 IDITVLA

-756 AYWVAASVATVAAV
+756 ACWVAASVATVAAV
-770 VCGIARGPLRYAE
+770 ACGIARGPLRYAE

-846 ALAVSIIVLIF
+846 ALTVSIIVLIF
-857 IGFQAPQLV
+857 
-866 GFAALGFICVG
+866 
-877 VVVPWCSSRYT
+877 
-888 ATGGLELRQQVGKM
+888 
-902 NSFVLDSLR
+902 
-911 GLSETLQFGAQ
+911 
-922 KQRTH
+922 
-927 ELSERMASLA
+927 
-937 SAERKLKG
+937 
-945 RSANAMAAS
+945 
-954 GAVVLAFDVAMIALA
+954 
-969 MMFVMQG
+969 
-976 TLEFGRAVMAAA
+976 
-988 AFMASF
+988 
-994 GPLLAVAALGSTL
+994 
-1007 QQTLAAGS
+1007 
-1015 RVLVLLEEA
+1015 
-1024 PQTPEVTDGVDVS
+1024 
-1037 KFEGMAMREVS
+1037 
-1048 FAYRDKKI
+1048 
-1056 LSNVDVDIRPGRVVR
+1056 
-1071 IAGPSGIGKST
+1071 
-1082 LLKLLMRF
+1082 
-1090 WDPQSGRVSISG
+1090 
-1102 LDLRDVNTASL
+1102 
-1113 RSQQGL
+1113 
-1119 MEQDTFLFAST
+1119 LFATT

-1137 AKADASNEELMTAL
+1137 AKADASDEELIAAL

-1163 PQGLDTQ
+1163 PQSLDTQ

>member
-1 MFDKRLFSLV
+1 VFDKRLFSLV
-11 PGVMRHIAG
+11 PGVMRHIAA

-40 RLLQSVLAG
+40 GLLQSVLAG
-49 GATGIDLA
+49 DAAGIDLVRA
-57 RTLLVA
+57 LLTA
-63 VVAVAVRLV
+63 VVAVAMRLV

-137 LFYSLIASVTLFF
+137 LFYSLIASFTLFF

-222 NEEAERF
+222 NEEAEKF

-268 DTVTFAGAFAFV
+268 GTVTFAGAFAFV

-313 IDAPEPVCGTQAVT
+313 IDAPEPACGTQAVT
-327 CTSVGIECRNVSY
+327 CTSVGIECHNVSY

-349 QDADFMARPGGFV
+349 QDADFTARPGGFV

-383 LSYTGSVTIGGIDLR
+383 RSYTGSVEIGGIDLH

-424 SNLLMARPQ
+424 SNLLMARPG
-433 ANDEELWDALS
+433 ASDDELWEALN
-444 RCRIDDFVRRNSG
+444 RCRLDDFVRRSGG
-457 LDTPVSA
+457 LDAPVSA

-511 AELARTK
+511 AELAHTK

-533 DKVYVFEASRVV
+533 DKVYVFEAGRVV
-545 QTGTHEELAVQ
+545 QTGTHEELAGQ

-579 GAGKQAAEQV
+579 GAGTQV
-589 HQAAEGAGA
+589 GGQVCRMAEGAGA
-598 VTGEQVC
+598 
-605 QVAEGVG
+605 
-612 VKVGGQVCQTA
+612 
-623 EGVSAAAGEQACWT
+623 AAGEMACS
-637 VEDAGTKAGGKTRVS
+637 VS
-652 ENAGAE
+652 GNAGAE
-658 IGEQGCRTAENAAE
+658 VGKQGCHAAGNAVSTTVD
-672 EHASKPASA
+672 ASFEAA
-681 PREVVSDAP
+681 DDTP
-690 SQQAVTRMGAATPKR
+690 SQQAAAGAGATTPKR

-756 AYWVAASVATVAAV
+756 AHWIAAGVAAVAAV
-770 VCGIARGPLRYAE
+770 VCGVARGPLRYAE

-846 ALAVSIIVLIF
+846 ALAVSIIVLVF
-857 IGFQAPQLV
+857 IGLQAPQLV
-866 GFAALGFICVG
+866 GFAAFGFICVG

-922 KQRTH
+922 KQRAR
-927 ELSERMASLA
+927 ELDERMASLA
-937 SAERKLKG
+937 STERKLKG
-945 RSANAMAAS
+945 RSANALAVS
-954 GAVVLAFDVAMIALA
+954 GAVVLVLDVTMIALA

-976 TLEFGRAVMAAA
+976 TLEFGRAVMAAGT
-988 AFMASF
+988 FMASF
-994 GPLLAVAALGSTL
+994 GPLLAIAALGGTL

-1015 RVLVLLEEA
+1015 RVLDLLEEA
-1024 PQTPEVTDGVDVS
+1024 PQTPEVTNGVDVS
-1037 KFEGMAMREVS
+1037 TFEGMAMREVS

-1056 LSNVDVDIRPGRVVR
+1056 LSDIDVDIRPGRVVR
-1071 IAGPSGIGKST
+1071 IAGPSGMGKST

-1090 WDPQSGRVSISG
+1090 WDPQSGRVTISG

-1137 AKADASNEELMTAL
+1137 AKADASDEELMAAL

-1238 GAIADDTYALSNG
+1238 GAIADDTYTLSNG

>member
-40 RLLQSVLAG
+40 RLLQSVLTG

-57 RTLLVA
+57 RALLVA

-123 VEQLEAYFGNYLPQ
+123 IEQLEAYFGSYLPQ

-211 FGADEGRHRRM
+211 FGADEERHRRM
-222 NEEAERF
+222 NEEAEKF

-253 GAAAGIVVMLNSYAA
+253 GAAAGIVVMLNSYAVG
-268 DTVTFAGAFAFV
+268 TVTFAGAFAFV

-288 PLRTLGSFFHTATGG
+288 PLLTLGSFFHTATGG

-313 IDAPEPVCGTQAVT
+313 IDAPEPACGTQAVT

-349 QDADFMARPGGFV
+349 QNADFTARPGGFV

-409 TYVGFRSFLFAGTVR
+409 TYVGFRGFLFAGTVR
-424 SNLLMARPQ
+424 SNLLMARAG
-433 ANDEELWDALS
+433 ANDDELWEALS
-444 RCRIDDFVRRNSG
+444 RCRIDDFVRRSG
-457 LDTPVSA
+457 DLDAPVSA

-501 DSEAAIIDAV
+501 DSEASIIDAV

-533 DKVYVFEASRVV
+533 DKVYVFEAGRVV
-545 QTGTHEELAVQ
+545 QTGTHEELAKQ
-556 DGPYARLWARQA
+556 DGPYASLWARQA

-579 GAGKQAAEQV
+579 SADKQAV
-589 HQAAEGAGA
+589 
-598 VTGEQVC
+598 
-605 QVAEGVG
+605 
-612 VKVGGQVCQTA
+612 
-623 EGVSAAAGEQACWT
+623 EQAC
-637 VEDAGTKAGGKTRVS
+637 
-652 ENAGAE
+652 
-658 IGEQGCRTAENAAE
+658 QAAD
-672 EHASKPASA
+672 
-681 PREVVSDAP
+681 DAP
-690 SQQAVTRMGAATPKR
+690 SQQAVTRMGAATPKL
-705 GKVRIMLELVKL
+705 GKVRVMLELVKL

-756 AYWVAASVATVAAV
+756 ACWVAASVATVAAV
-770 VCGIARGPLRYAE
+770 ACGIARGPLRYAE

-846 ALAVSIIVLIF
+846 ALTVSIIVLIF
-857 IGFQAPQLV
+857 
-866 GFAALGFICVG
+866 
-877 VVVPWCSSRYT
+877 
-888 ATGGLELRQQVGKM
+888 
-902 NSFVLDSLR
+902 
-911 GLSETLQFGAQ
+911 
-922 KQRTH
+922 
-927 ELSERMASLA
+927 
-937 SAERKLKG
+937 
-945 RSANAMAAS
+945 
-954 GAVVLAFDVAMIALA
+954 
-969 MMFVMQG
+969 
-976 TLEFGRAVMAAA
+976 
-988 AFMASF
+988 
-994 GPLLAVAALGSTL
+994 
-1007 QQTLAAGS
+1007 
-1015 RVLVLLEEA
+1015 
-1024 PQTPEVTDGVDVS
+1024 
-1037 KFEGMAMREVS
+1037 
-1048 FAYRDKKI
+1048 
-1056 LSNVDVDIRPGRVVR
+1056 
-1071 IAGPSGIGKST
+1071 
-1082 LLKLLMRF
+1082 
-1090 WDPQSGRVSISG
+1090 
-1102 LDLRDVNTASL
+1102 
-1113 RSQQGL
+1113 
-1119 MEQDTFLFAST
+1119 LFATT

-1137 AKADASNEELMTAL
+1137 AKADASDEELIAAL

>member
-40 RLLQSVLAG
+40 RLLQSVLTG

-57 RTLLVA
+57 RALLVA

-123 VEQLEAYFGNYLPQ
+123 IEQLEAYFGSYLPQ

-211 FGADEGRHRRM
+211 FRADEERHRRM
-222 NEEAERF
+222 NEEAEKF

-253 GAAAGIVVMLNSYAA
+253 GAAAGIVVMLNSYAVG
-268 DTVTFAGAFAFV
+268 TVTFAGAFAFV

-288 PLRTLGSFFHTATGG
+288 PLLTLGSFFHTATGG

-313 IDAPEPVCGTQAVT
+313 IDAPEPACGTQAVT

-349 QDADFMARPGGFV
+349 QNADFTARPGGFV

-409 TYVGFRSFLFAGTVR
+409 TYVGFRGFLFAGTVR
-424 SNLLMARPQ
+424 SNLLMARAG
-433 ANDEELWDALS
+433 ANDDELWEALS
-444 RCRIDDFVRRNSG
+444 RCRIDDFVRRSG
-457 LDTPVSA
+457 DLDAPVSA

-533 DKVYVFEASRVV
+533 DKVYVFEAGRVV
-545 QTGTHEELAVQ
+545 QTGTHEELAKQ
-556 DGPYARLWARQA
+556 DGPYASLWARQA

-579 GAGKQAAEQV
+579 SADKQAV
-589 HQAAEGAGA
+589 
-598 VTGEQVC
+598 
-605 QVAEGVG
+605 
-612 VKVGGQVCQTA
+612 
-623 EGVSAAAGEQACWT
+623 EQAC
-637 VEDAGTKAGGKTRVS
+637 
-652 ENAGAE
+652 
-658 IGEQGCRTAENAAE
+658 QAAD
-672 EHASKPASA
+672 
-681 PREVVSDAP
+681 DAP
-690 SQQAVTRMGAATPKR
+690 SQQAVTRMGAATPKL
-705 GKVRIMLELVKL
+705 GKVRVMLELVKL

-756 AYWVAASVATVAAV
+756 ACWVAASVATVAAV
-770 VCGIARGPLRYAE
+770 ACGIARGPLRYAE

-846 ALAVSIIVLIF
+846 ALTVSIIALI
-857 IGFQAPQLV
+857 
-866 GFAALGFICVG
+866 
-877 VVVPWCSSRYT
+877 
-888 ATGGLELRQQVGKM
+888 
-902 NSFVLDSLR
+902 
-911 GLSETLQFGAQ
+911 
-922 KQRTH
+922 
-927 ELSERMASLA
+927 
-937 SAERKLKG
+937 
-945 RSANAMAAS
+945 
-954 GAVVLAFDVAMIALA
+954 
-969 MMFVMQG
+969 
-976 TLEFGRAVMAAA
+976 
-988 AFMASF
+988 
-994 GPLLAVAALGSTL
+994 
-1007 QQTLAAGS
+1007 
-1015 RVLVLLEEA
+1015 
-1024 PQTPEVTDGVDVS
+1024 
-1037 KFEGMAMREVS
+1037 
-1048 FAYRDKKI
+1048 
-1056 LSNVDVDIRPGRVVR
+1056 
-1071 IAGPSGIGKST
+1071 
-1082 LLKLLMRF
+1082 
-1090 WDPQSGRVSISG
+1090 
-1102 LDLRDVNTASL
+1102 
-1113 RSQQGL
+1113 
-1119 MEQDTFLFAST
+1119 FLFATT

-1137 AKADASNEELMTAL
+1137 AKADASDEELIAAL

-1215 VLKALQEN
+1215 ILKALQEN

>member
-40 RLLQSVLAG
+40 GLLQSVLAG
-49 GATGIDLA
+49 DTAGIDLV
-57 RTLLVA
+57 RTLLTA

-106 YRETVATSEAT
+106 YRETLATSEAT

-222 NEEAERF
+222 NEEAEKF

-253 GAAAGIVVMLNSYAA
+253 GAAAGIVVMLNSYATG
-268 DTVTFAGAFAFV
+268 TVTFAGAFAFV

-313 IDAPEPVCGTQAVT
+313 IDAPEPACGTQAVT
-327 CTSVGIECRNVSY
+327 CASVGIECRNVSY

-349 QDADFMARPGGFV
+349 QDADFTARPGGFV

-383 LSYTGSVTIGGIDLR
+383 RSYTGNVTIGGIDLR

-424 SNLLMARPQ
+424 SNLLMARPG
-433 ANDEELWDALS
+433 ASDDDLWEALS
-444 RCRIDDFVRRNSG
+444 RCRIDDFVRRSGG
-457 LDTPVSA
+457 LDAPVSA

-472 QRQRLAMARALLHDT
+472 QRQRLAMARALLHNT

-533 DKVYVFEASRVV
+533 DKVYVFEAGRVV
-545 QTGTHEELAVQ
+545 QTGTHEELASQ
-556 DGPYARLWARQA
+556 DGPYAGLWARQA
-568 ELEDFSARSGE
+568 ELEDFSARSGDNE
-579 GAGKQAAEQV
+579 NMQVGEQACQAGED
-589 HQAAEGAGA
+589 AGMK
-598 VTGEQVC
+598 VVEQVC
-605 QVAEGVG
+605 QATEGAG
-612 VKVGGQVCQTA
+612 
-623 EGVSAAAGEQACWT
+623 AAAGEQVCRAT
-637 VEDAGTKAGGKTRVS
+637 EGGDANADEKTCSTAGG
-652 ENAGAE
+652 A
-658 IGEQGCRTAENAAE
+658 
-672 EHASKPASA
+672 ASKP
-681 PREVVSDAP
+681 VGVSSCEAAGDAP
-690 SQQAVTRMGAATPKR
+690 SQQATASAGATAPKR

-756 AYWVAASVATVAAV
+756 AHWIAAGVAAAAAV
-770 VCGIARGPLRYAE
+770 VCGVARGPLRYAE

-846 ALAVSIIVLIF
+846 ALTVSIIVLVF
-857 IGFQAPQLV
+857 IGLQAPQLV
-866 GFAALGFICVG
+866 GFAAVGFICIG

-888 ATGGLELRQQVGKM
+888 ATGGLELRRQVGKM

-922 KQRTH
+922 KQRAR
-927 ELSERMASLA
+927 ELDERMASLA
-937 SAERKLKG
+937 CAERKLKG
-945 RSANAMAAS
+945 RSANALAVS
-954 GAVVLAFDVAMIALA
+954 GAVVLTLDVAMVALA

-976 TLEFGRAVMAAA
+976 TLEFGRAVMAAGT
-988 AFMASF
+988 FMASF

-1015 RVLVLLEEA
+1015 RVLDLLEEA
-1024 PQTPEVTDGVDVS
+1024 PQTPEVADGVDVS
-1037 KFEGMAMREVS
+1037 TFEGMAMREVS

-1056 LSNVDVDIRPGRVVR
+1056 LSYIDVDIRPGRVVR
-1071 IAGPSGIGKST
+1071 IAGPSGMGKST

-1090 WDPQSGRVSISG
+1090 WDPQSGRVTISG

-1113 RSQQGL
+1113 RHQQGL

-1137 AKADASNEELMTAL
+1137 AKADASDEELMAAL

-1238 GAIADDTYALSNG
+1238 GAIADDTYTLSSG
-1251 TLV
+1251 TLM

>member
-40 RLLQSVLAG
+40 RLLQSVLTG

-123 VEQLEAYFGNYLPQ
+123 IEQLEAYFGSYLPQ

-211 FGADEGRHRRM
+211 FRADEERHCRM
-222 NEEAERF
+222 NEEAEKF

-253 GAAAGIVVMLNSYAA
+253 GAASGIVVMLNSYAVG
-268 DTVTFAGAFAFV
+268 TVTFAGAFAFV

-313 IDAPEPVCGTQAVT
+313 IDAPEPACGTQAVT

-349 QDADFMARPGGFV
+349 QNADFTARPGGFV

-409 TYVGFRSFLFAGTVR
+409 TYVGFRGFLFAGTVR
-424 SNLLMARPQ
+424 SNLLMAR
-433 ANDEELWDALS
+433 AGASDDELWEALS
-444 RCRIDDFVRRNSG
+444 RCRIDDFVRRSGG
-457 LDTPVSA
+457 LDAPVSA

-533 DKVYVFEASRVV
+533 DKVYVFEAGRVV
-545 QTGTHEELAVQ
+545 QTGTHEELAKQ
-556 DGPYARLWARQA
+556 DGPYASLWARQA

-579 GAGKQAAEQV
+579 GAGKQAVEQV

-598 VTGEQVC
+598 VTG
-605 QVAEGVG
+605 
-612 VKVGGQVCQTA
+612 GQVCQAA
-623 EGVSAAAGEQACWT
+623 EGAGAAAGEQACWT
-637 VEDAGTKAGGKTRVS
+637 VEDAGTKADEKTHGVS

-658 IGEQGCRTAENAAE
+658 IGGQGYRTAENAA
-672 EHASKPASA
+672 SKPAGTSFEFA
-681 PREVVSDAP
+681 GDAL
-690 SQQAVTRMGAATPKR
+690 SQQAYANTGAATPKL
-705 GKVRIMLELVKL
+705 GKVRVILELVKL

-756 AYWVAASVATVAAV
+756 ACWVAASVATVAAV
-770 VCGIARGPLRYAE
+770 ACGIARGPLRYAE

-846 ALAVSIIVLIF
+846 ALTVSIIVLIF
-857 IGFQAPQLV
+857 
-866 GFAALGFICVG
+866 
-877 VVVPWCSSRYT
+877 
-888 ATGGLELRQQVGKM
+888 
-902 NSFVLDSLR
+902 
-911 GLSETLQFGAQ
+911 
-922 KQRTH
+922 
-927 ELSERMASLA
+927 
-937 SAERKLKG
+937 
-945 RSANAMAAS
+945 
-954 GAVVLAFDVAMIALA
+954 
-969 MMFVMQG
+969 
-976 TLEFGRAVMAAA
+976 
-988 AFMASF
+988 
-994 GPLLAVAALGSTL
+994 
-1007 QQTLAAGS
+1007 
-1015 RVLVLLEEA
+1015 
-1024 PQTPEVTDGVDVS
+1024 
-1037 KFEGMAMREVS
+1037 
-1048 FAYRDKKI
+1048 
-1056 LSNVDVDIRPGRVVR
+1056 
-1071 IAGPSGIGKST
+1071 
-1082 LLKLLMRF
+1082 
-1090 WDPQSGRVSISG
+1090 
-1102 LDLRDVNTASL
+1102 
-1113 RSQQGL
+1113 
-1119 MEQDTFLFAST
+1119 LFATT

-1137 AKADASNEELMTAL
+1137 AKADASDEELIAAL

>member
-40 RLLQSVLAG
+40 SLLQSVLAG

-82 AASALAK
+82 AAAALAK

-222 NEEAERF
+222 NEEAEKF

-268 DTVTFAGAFAFV
+268 GTVTFAGAFAFV

-313 IDAPEPVCGTQAVT
+313 IDAPEPANGTQAIT

-349 QDADFMARPGGFV
+349 QNADFTARPGGFV

-383 LSYTGSVTIGGIDLR
+383 RSYTGSVTIGGIDLR

-424 SNLLMARPQ
+424 SNLLMAR
-433 ANDEELWDALS
+433 AGASDDELWEALS
-444 RCRIDDFVRRNSG
+444 RCRIDDFVRRSGG
-457 LDTPVSA
+457 LDAPVSA

-487 PVYIFDEATSNIDA
+487 PIYIFDEATSNIDA

-533 DKVYVFEASRVV
+533 DKVYVFEAGRVV
-545 QTGTHEELAVQ
+545 QTGTHEELAGQ
-556 DGPYARLWARQA
+556 DGPYASLWARQA
-568 ELEDFSARSGE
+568 ELEDFSARSNDV
-579 GAGKQAAEQV
+579 ADTQV
-589 HQAAEGAGA
+589 SGQMHQAAEGAGA
-598 VTGEQVC
+598 VAGEQAC
-605 QVAEGVG
+605 QA
-612 VKVGGQVCQTA
+612 A

-637 VEDAGTKAGGKTRVS
+637 VEDAGTKAGEKTRVS

-658 IGEQGCRTAENAAE
+658 IGEQGCRTAENAA
-672 EHASKPASA
+672 SKPADTSFEFA
-681 PREVVSDAP
+681 GDAL
-690 SQQAVTRMGAATPKR
+690 SQQAYANTGVATPKR
-705 GKVRIMLELVKL
+705 GKVRVMLELVKL

-756 AYWVAASVATVAAV
+756 ACWVAASVATVAAV

-846 ALAVSIIVLIF
+846 ALTVSIIALIF
-857 IGFQAPQLV
+857 IGLQAPQLV

-922 KQRTH
+922 KQRAR
-927 ELSERMASLA
+927 ELDERMASLA
-937 SAERKLKG
+937 SAERTLKG
-945 RSANAMAAS
+945 RGANAMAAS
-954 GAVVLAFDVAMIALA
+954 GAVVLALDVAMIALA
-969 MMFVMQG
+969 MLFVMQG
-976 TLEFGRAVMAAA
+976 TLEFGRAVMASA

-1015 RVLVLLEEA
+1015 RVLDLLEEA

-1056 LSNVDVDIRPGRVVR
+1056 LSDIDVDIRPGRVVR

-1102 LDLRDVNTASL
+1102 LDLHDVNTASL

-1137 AKADASNEELMTAL
+1137 AKAGASNEELMTAL

-1251 TLV
+1251 TLLG

>member
-40 RLLQSVLAG
+40 RLLQSVLTG

-123 VEQLEAYFGNYLPQ
+123 IEQLEAYFGSYLPQ

-211 FGADEGRHRRM
+211 FRADEERHRRM
-222 NEEAERF
+222 NEEAEKF

-253 GAAAGIVVMLNSYAA
+253 GAAAGIVVMLNSYAVG
-268 DTVTFAGAFAFV
+268 TVTFAGAFAFV

-313 IDAPEPVCGTQAVT
+313 IDAPEPACGTQAVT

-349 QDADFMARPGGFV
+349 QNADFTARPGGFV

-424 SNLLMARPQ
+424 SNLLMAR
-433 ANDEELWDALS
+433 AGASDDELWEALS
-444 RCRIDDFVRRNSG
+444 RCRIDDFVRRSGG
-457 LDTPVSA
+457 LDAPVSA

-472 QRQRLAMARALLHDT
+472 QRQRLAMARSLLHDT

-501 DSEAAIIDAV
+501 DSEASIIDAV

-533 DKVYVFEASRVV
+533 DKVYVFEAGRVV
-545 QTGTHEELAVQ
+545 QTGTHEELAKQ
-556 DGPYARLWARQA
+556 DGPYASLWARQA

-579 GAGKQAAEQV
+579 GAGKQAV
-589 HQAAEGAGA
+589 
-598 VTGEQVC
+598 
-605 QVAEGVG
+605 
-612 VKVGGQVCQTA
+612 
-623 EGVSAAAGEQACWT
+623 EQAC
-637 VEDAGTKAGGKTRVS
+637 
-652 ENAGAE
+652 
-658 IGEQGCRTAENAAE
+658 QAAD
-672 EHASKPASA
+672 
-681 PREVVSDAP
+681 DAP

-705 GKVRIMLELVKL
+705 GKVRVMLELVDL

-756 AYWVAASVATVAAV
+756 ACWVAASVATVAAV
-770 VCGIARGPLRYAE
+770 ACGIARGPLRYAE

-846 ALAVSIIVLIF
+846 ALTVSIIVLIF
-857 IGFQAPQLV
+857 
-866 GFAALGFICVG
+866 
-877 VVVPWCSSRYT
+877 
-888 ATGGLELRQQVGKM
+888 
-902 NSFVLDSLR
+902 
-911 GLSETLQFGAQ
+911 
-922 KQRTH
+922 
-927 ELSERMASLA
+927 
-937 SAERKLKG
+937 
-945 RSANAMAAS
+945 
-954 GAVVLAFDVAMIALA
+954 
-969 MMFVMQG
+969 
-976 TLEFGRAVMAAA
+976 
-988 AFMASF
+988 
-994 GPLLAVAALGSTL
+994 
-1007 QQTLAAGS
+1007 
-1015 RVLVLLEEA
+1015 
-1024 PQTPEVTDGVDVS
+1024 
-1037 KFEGMAMREVS
+1037 
-1048 FAYRDKKI
+1048 
-1056 LSNVDVDIRPGRVVR
+1056 
-1071 IAGPSGIGKST
+1071 
-1082 LLKLLMRF
+1082 
-1090 WDPQSGRVSISG
+1090 
-1102 LDLRDVNTASL
+1102 
-1113 RSQQGL
+1113 
-1119 MEQDTFLFAST
+1119 LFATT

-1137 AKADASNEELMTAL
+1137 AKADASDEELIAAL

-1163 PQGLDTQ
+1163 PQSLDTQ

>member
-72 CQAQATKQGL
+72 GQAQATKQGL

-222 NEEAERF
+222 NEEAEKF

-268 DTVTFAGAFAFV
+268 GTVTFAGAFAFV

-313 IDAPEPVCGTQAVT
+313 IDAPEPACGTQAVT

-349 QDADFMARPGGFV
+349 QNADFTARPGGFV

-424 SNLLMARPQ
+424 SNLLMAR
-433 ANDEELWDALS
+433 AGASDDELWEALS
-444 RCRIDDFVRRNSG
+444 RCRIDDFVRRSGG
-457 LDTPVSA
+457 LDAPVSA

-533 DKVYVFEASRVV
+533 DKVYVFEAGRVV
-545 QTGTHEELAVQ
+545 QTGTHEELAKQ
-556 DGPYARLWARQA
+556 DGPYASLWARQA
-568 ELEDFSARSGE
+568 ELEDFSARSG
-579 GAGKQAAEQV
+579 AE
-589 HQAAEGAGA
+589 AP
-598 VTGEQVC
+598 
-605 QVAEGVG
+605 
-612 VKVGGQVCQTA
+612 
-623 EGVSAAAGEQACWT
+623 
-637 VEDAGTKAGGKTRVS
+637 
-652 ENAGAE
+652 
-658 IGEQGCRTAENAAE
+658 
-672 EHASKPASA
+672 ASKPACTPCEA
-681 PREVVSDAP
+681 VGDAP
-690 SQQAVTRMGAATPKR
+690 SQQTTTHMGTATPKR

-756 AYWVAASVATVAAV
+756 ACWVAASVATVAAV
-770 VCGIARGPLRYAE
+770 VCGVARGPLRYAE

-803 AAMRRLAPA
+803 ATMRRLAPA

-846 ALAVSIIVLIF
+846 ALTVSIIALIF
-857 IGFQAPQLV
+857 IGLQAPQLV

-922 KQRTH
+922 KQRAL
-927 ELSERMASLA
+927 ELDERMASLA

-945 RSANAMAAS
+945 RGANAMATS
-954 GAVVLAFDVAMIALA
+954 GAVVLALDVAMIALA
-969 MMFVMQG
+969 MLFVMQG
-976 TLEFGRAVMAAA
+976 TLEFGRAVMAAGT
-988 AFMASF
+988 FMASF

-1015 RVLVLLEEA
+1015 RVLDLLEEA

-1037 KFEGMAMREVS
+1037 KFEGMAIREVS

-1056 LSNVDVDIRPGRVVR
+1056 LSDIDVDIRPGRVVR

-1090 WDPQSGRVSISG
+1090 WDPQSGRVTISG

-1113 RSQQGL
+1113 RTQQGL

-1137 AKADASNEELMTAL
+1137 AKADASDEELIAAL

>member
-40 RLLQSVLAG
+40 RLLQSVLTG

-57 RTLLVA
+57 RALLVA

-123 VEQLEAYFGNYLPQ
+123 IEQLEAYFGSYLPQ

-211 FGADEGRHRRM
+211 FRADEERHRRM
-222 NEEAERF
+222 NEEAEKF

-253 GAAAGIVVMLNSYAA
+253 GAAAGIVVMLNSYAVG
-268 DTVTFAGAFAFV
+268 TVTFAGAFAFV

-313 IDAPEPVCGTQAVT
+313 IDAPEPACGTQAVT

-349 QDADFMARPGGFV
+349 QNADFTARPGGFV

-424 SNLLMARPQ
+424 SNLLMAR
-433 ANDEELWDALS
+433 AGASDDELWEALS
-444 RCRIDDFVRRNSG
+444 RCRIDDFVRRSGG
-457 LDTPVSA
+457 LDAPVSA

-472 QRQRLAMARALLHDT
+472 QRQRLAMARSLLHDT

-501 DSEAAIIDAV
+501 DSEASIIDAV

-533 DKVYVFEASRVV
+533 DKVYVFEAGRVV
-545 QTGTHEELAVQ
+545 QTGTHEELAKQ
-556 DGPYARLWARQA
+556 DGPYASLWARQA

-579 GAGKQAAEQV
+579 GAGKQAV
-589 HQAAEGAGA
+589 
-598 VTGEQVC
+598 
-605 QVAEGVG
+605 
-612 VKVGGQVCQTA
+612 
-623 EGVSAAAGEQACWT
+623 EQAC
-637 VEDAGTKAGGKTRVS
+637 
-652 ENAGAE
+652 
-658 IGEQGCRTAENAAE
+658 QAAD
-672 EHASKPASA
+672 
-681 PREVVSDAP
+681 DAP

-705 GKVRIMLELVKL
+705 GKVRVMLELVKL

-746 TSALLDLEGQ
+746 TSALLDLECQ
-756 AYWVAASVATVAAV
+756 ACWVAASVATVAAV
-770 VCGIARGPLRYAE
+770 ACGIARGPLRYAE

-846 ALAVSIIVLIF
+846 ALTVSIIALI
-857 IGFQAPQLV
+857 
-866 GFAALGFICVG
+866 
-877 VVVPWCSSRYT
+877 
-888 ATGGLELRQQVGKM
+888 
-902 NSFVLDSLR
+902 
-911 GLSETLQFGAQ
+911 
-922 KQRTH
+922 
-927 ELSERMASLA
+927 
-937 SAERKLKG
+937 
-945 RSANAMAAS
+945 
-954 GAVVLAFDVAMIALA
+954 
-969 MMFVMQG
+969 
-976 TLEFGRAVMAAA
+976 
-988 AFMASF
+988 
-994 GPLLAVAALGSTL
+994 
-1007 QQTLAAGS
+1007 
-1015 RVLVLLEEA
+1015 
-1024 PQTPEVTDGVDVS
+1024 
-1037 KFEGMAMREVS
+1037 
-1048 FAYRDKKI
+1048 
-1056 LSNVDVDIRPGRVVR
+1056 
-1071 IAGPSGIGKST
+1071 
-1082 LLKLLMRF
+1082 
-1090 WDPQSGRVSISG
+1090 
-1102 LDLRDVNTASL
+1102 
-1113 RSQQGL
+1113 
-1119 MEQDTFLFAST
+1119 FLFATT

-1137 AKADASNEELMTAL
+1137 AKADASDEELIAAL

-1215 VLKALQEN
+1215 ILKALQEN

>member
-40 RLLQSVLAG
+40 RLLQSVLTG

-57 RTLLVA
+57 RALLVA

-123 VEQLEAYFGNYLPQ
+123 IEQLEAYFGSYLPQ

-211 FGADEGRHRRM
+211 FRADEERHRRM
-222 NEEAERF
+222 NEEAEKF

-253 GAAAGIVVMLNSYAA
+253 GAAAGIVVMLNSYAVG
-268 DTVTFAGAFAFV
+268 TVTFAGAFAFV

-313 IDAPEPVCGTQAVT
+313 IDAPEPACGTQAVT

-349 QDADFMARPGGFV
+349 QNADFTARPGGFV

-424 SNLLMARPQ
+424 SNLLMAR
-433 ANDEELWDALS
+433 AGASDDELWEALS
-444 RCRIDDFVRRNSG
+444 RCRIDDFVRRSGG
-457 LDTPVSA
+457 LDAPVSA

-472 QRQRLAMARALLHDT
+472 QRQRLAMARSLLHDT

-533 DKVYVFEASRVV
+533 DKVYVFEAGRVV
-545 QTGTHEELAVQ
+545 QTGTHEELAKQ
-556 DGPYARLWARQA
+556 DGPYASLWARQA

-579 GAGKQAAEQV
+579 GAGKQAV
-589 HQAAEGAGA
+589 
-598 VTGEQVC
+598 
-605 QVAEGVG
+605 
-612 VKVGGQVCQTA
+612 
-623 EGVSAAAGEQACWT
+623 EQAC
-637 VEDAGTKAGGKTRVS
+637 
-652 ENAGAE
+652 
-658 IGEQGCRTAENAAE
+658 QAAD
-672 EHASKPASA
+672 
-681 PREVVSDAP
+681 DAP
-690 SQQAVTRMGAATPKR
+690 SQQAITRTGAATPKR
-705 GKVRIMLELVKL
+705 GKVRVMLELVKL

-739 IGITVLA
+739 IDITVLA

-756 AYWVAASVATVAAV
+756 ACWVAASVATVAAV
-770 VCGIARGPLRYAE
+770 ACGIARGPLRYAE

-820 DLVSLVTADIELL
+820 DLVSLVPADIELL

-846 ALAVSIIVLIF
+846 ALTVSIIVLIF
-857 IGFQAPQLV
+857 
-866 GFAALGFICVG
+866 
-877 VVVPWCSSRYT
+877 
-888 ATGGLELRQQVGKM
+888 
-902 NSFVLDSLR
+902 
-911 GLSETLQFGAQ
+911 
-922 KQRTH
+922 
-927 ELSERMASLA
+927 
-937 SAERKLKG
+937 
-945 RSANAMAAS
+945 
-954 GAVVLAFDVAMIALA
+954 
-969 MMFVMQG
+969 
-976 TLEFGRAVMAAA
+976 
-988 AFMASF
+988 
-994 GPLLAVAALGSTL
+994 
-1007 QQTLAAGS
+1007 
-1015 RVLVLLEEA
+1015 
-1024 PQTPEVTDGVDVS
+1024 
-1037 KFEGMAMREVS
+1037 
-1048 FAYRDKKI
+1048 
-1056 LSNVDVDIRPGRVVR
+1056 
-1071 IAGPSGIGKST
+1071 
-1082 LLKLLMRF
+1082 
-1090 WDPQSGRVSISG
+1090 
-1102 LDLRDVNTASL
+1102 
-1113 RSQQGL
+1113 
-1119 MEQDTFLFAST
+1119 LFATT

-1137 AKADASNEELMTAL
+1137 AKADASDEELIAAL

-1215 VLKALQEN
+1215 ILKALQEN

>member
-1 MFDKRLFSLV
+1 
-11 PGVMRHIAG
+11 
-20 NVALQWL
+20 
-27 ALLAN
+27 
-32 VVLFVSVG
+32 
-40 RLLQSVLAG
+40 
-49 GATGIDLA
+49 
-57 RTLLVA
+57 
-63 VVAVAVRLV
+63 
-72 CQAQATKQGL
+72 
-82 AASALAK
+82 
-89 QRVRTL
+89 
-95 VYDKLVRMGPS
+95 
-106 YRETVATSEAT
+106 
-117 QLCVEG
+117 
-123 VEQLEAYFGNYLPQ
+123 
-137 LFYSLIASVTLFF
+137 
-150 CLAPLCTPAAV
+150 
-161 VLLCCVPLIPISLM
+161 
-175 AVMKIAKRIMGD
+175 
-187 YWHSYTDLGALFLES
+187 
-202 IQGLTTLKV
+202 
-211 FGADEGRHRRM
+211 
-222 NEEAERF
+222 
-229 RKATMRLLTMQLNSV
+229 
-244 IVMDIFAFA
+244 
-253 GAAAGIVVMLNSYAA
+253 MLNSYAA
-268 DTVTFAGAFAFV
+268 GTVTFAGAFAFV

-313 IDAPEPVCGTQAVT
+313 IDAPEPACGTQAVT
-327 CTSVGIECRNVSY
+327 CASVGIECRNVSY

-349 QDADFMARPGGFV
+349 QDADFAARPGGFV

-368 GSGKSTLAGILTGAN
+368 GSGKSTLAGILTGTN
-383 LSYTGSVTIGGIDLR
+383 RSYTGSITIGGIDLR

-424 SNLLMARPQ
+424 SNLLMARPG
-433 ANDEELWDALS
+433 ASDDELWEALS
-444 RCRIDDFVRRNSG
+444 RCRIDDFVRRSGG
-457 LDTPVSA
+457 LDAPVSA

-533 DKVYVFEASRVV
+533 DKVYVFEAGRVV
-545 QTGTHEELAVQ
+545 QTGTHEELASQ
-556 DGPYARLWARQA
+556 DGPYAGLWARQA

-579 GAGKQAAEQV
+579 GAGMQAGEQ
-589 HQAAEGAGA
+589 ACRMAEGAGA
-598 VTGEQVC
+598 AAGEQVC
-605 QVAEGVG
+605 RATEGG
-612 VKVGGQVCQTA
+612 DAK
-623 EGVSAAAGEQACWT
+623 AGEKTCST
-637 VEDAGTKAGGKTRVS
+637 AGG
-652 ENAGAE
+652 A
-658 IGEQGCRTAENAAE
+658 
-672 EHASKPASA
+672 ASKPTGASSC
-681 PREVVSDAP
+681 EVGSDAP
-690 SQQAVTRMGAATPKR
+690 SQRPAAGADATATRR

-756 AYWVAASVATVAAV
+756 AHWIAAGVAAVAAV
-770 VCGIARGPLRYAE
+770 VCGVARGPLRYAE

-846 ALAVSIIVLIF
+846 ALTVSIIVLVF
-857 IGFQAPQLV
+857 IGLQAPQLV

-877 VVVPWCSSRYT
+877 VVVPWCSSHYT

-922 KQRTH
+922 KQRAR
-927 ELSERMASLA
+927 ELDERMASLA
-937 SAERKLKG
+937 CAERKLKG
-945 RSANAMAAS
+945 RSANALAVS
-954 GAVVLAFDVAMIALA
+954 GAVVLALDIAMVALA
-969 MMFVMQG
+969 MLFVMQG
-976 TLEFGRAVMAAA
+976 TLEFGRAVMAAGT
-988 AFMASF
+988 FMASF

-1015 RVLVLLEEA
+1015 RVLDLLEEA
-1024 PQTPEVTDGVDVS
+1024 PQTPEVADGVDVS
-1037 KFEGMAMREVS
+1037 TFEGMAMREVS

-1056 LSNVDVDIRPGRVVR
+1056 LSDIDVDIRPGRVVR
-1071 IAGPSGIGKST
+1071 IAGPSGMGKST

-1090 WDPQSGRVSISG
+1090 WDPQSGRVTISG

-1113 RSQQGL
+1113 RNQQGL

-1137 AKADASNEELMTAL
+1137 AKADASDGELMAAL

-1238 GAIADDTYALSNG
+1238 GAIADDTYTLSNG
-1251 TLV
+1251 TLG

>member
-40 RLLQSVLAG
+40 RLLQSVLTG

-57 RTLLVA
+57 RALLVA

-123 VEQLEAYFGNYLPQ
+123 IEQLEAYFGSYLPQ

-211 FGADEGRHRRM
+211 FGADEERHRRM
-222 NEEAERF
+222 NEEAEKF

-253 GAAAGIVVMLNSYAA
+253 GAAAGIVVMLNSYAVG
-268 DTVTFAGAFAFV
+268 TVTFAGAFAFV

-288 PLRTLGSFFHTATGG
+288 PLLTLGSFFHTATGG

-313 IDAPEPVCGTQAVT
+313 IDAPEPACGTQAVT

-349 QDADFMARPGGFV
+349 QNADFTARPGGFV

-409 TYVGFRSFLFAGTVR
+409 TYVGFRGFLFAGTVR
-424 SNLLMARPQ
+424 SNLLMAR
-433 ANDEELWDALS
+433 AGASDDELWEALS
-444 RCRIDDFVRRNSG
+444 RCRIDDFVRRSGG
-457 LDTPVSA
+457 LDAPVSA

-472 QRQRLAMARALLHDT
+472 QRQRLAMARSLLHDT

-501 DSEAAIIDAV
+501 DSEASIIDAV

-533 DKVYVFEASRVV
+533 DKVYVFEAGRVV
-545 QTGTHEELAVQ
+545 QTGTHEELAKQ
-556 DGPYARLWARQA
+556 DGPYASLWARQA

-579 GAGKQAAEQV
+579 GAGKQAV
-589 HQAAEGAGA
+589 
-598 VTGEQVC
+598 
-605 QVAEGVG
+605 
-612 VKVGGQVCQTA
+612 
-623 EGVSAAAGEQACWT
+623 EQAC
-637 VEDAGTKAGGKTRVS
+637 
-652 ENAGAE
+652 
-658 IGEQGCRTAENAAE
+658 QAAD
-672 EHASKPASA
+672 
-681 PREVVSDAP
+681 DAP

-705 GKVRIMLELVKL
+705 GKVRVMLELVKL

-756 AYWVAASVATVAAV
+756 ACWVAASVATVAAV
-770 VCGIARGPLRYAE
+770 ACGIARGPLRYAE

-846 ALAVSIIVLIF
+846 ALTVSIIVLIF
-857 IGFQAPQLV
+857 
-866 GFAALGFICVG
+866 
-877 VVVPWCSSRYT
+877 
-888 ATGGLELRQQVGKM
+888 
-902 NSFVLDSLR
+902 
-911 GLSETLQFGAQ
+911 
-922 KQRTH
+922 
-927 ELSERMASLA
+927 
-937 SAERKLKG
+937 
-945 RSANAMAAS
+945 
-954 GAVVLAFDVAMIALA
+954 
-969 MMFVMQG
+969 
-976 TLEFGRAVMAAA
+976 
-988 AFMASF
+988 
-994 GPLLAVAALGSTL
+994 
-1007 QQTLAAGS
+1007 
-1015 RVLVLLEEA
+1015 
-1024 PQTPEVTDGVDVS
+1024 
-1037 KFEGMAMREVS
+1037 
-1048 FAYRDKKI
+1048 
-1056 LSNVDVDIRPGRVVR
+1056 
-1071 IAGPSGIGKST
+1071 
-1082 LLKLLMRF
+1082 
-1090 WDPQSGRVSISG
+1090 
-1102 LDLRDVNTASL
+1102 
-1113 RSQQGL
+1113 
-1119 MEQDTFLFAST
+1119 LFATT

-1137 AKADASNEELMTAL
+1137 AKADASDEELIAAL

-1163 PQGLDTQ
+1163 PQSLDTQ

>member
-40 RLLQSVLAG
+40 RLLQSVLTG

-123 VEQLEAYFGNYLPQ
+123 IEQLEAYFGSYLPQ

-211 FGADEGRHRRM
+211 FRADEERHRRM
-222 NEEAERF
+222 NEEAEKF

-253 GAAAGIVVMLNSYAA
+253 GAAAGIVVMLNSYAVG
-268 DTVTFAGAFAFV
+268 TVTFAGAFAFV

-313 IDAPEPVCGTQAVT
+313 IDAPEPACGTQAVT

-349 QDADFMARPGGFV
+349 QNADFTARPGGFV

-424 SNLLMARPQ
+424 SNLLMAR
-433 ANDEELWDALS
+433 AGASDDELWEALS
-444 RCRIDDFVRRNSG
+444 RCRIDDFVRRSG
-457 LDTPVSA
+457 GPDAPVSA

-472 QRQRLAMARALLHDT
+472 QRQRLAMARAQLHDT

-533 DKVYVFEASRVV
+533 DKVYVFEAGRVV
-545 QTGTHEELAVQ
+545 QTGTHEELAKQ
-556 DGPYARLWARQA
+556 DGPYASLWARQA

-579 GAGKQAAEQV
+579 GAGKQAV
-589 HQAAEGAGA
+589 
-598 VTGEQVC
+598 
-605 QVAEGVG
+605 
-612 VKVGGQVCQTA
+612 
-623 EGVSAAAGEQACWT
+623 EQAC
-637 VEDAGTKAGGKTRVS
+637 
-652 ENAGAE
+652 
-658 IGEQGCRTAENAAE
+658 QAAD
-672 EHASKPASA
+672 
-681 PREVVSDAP
+681 DAP

-705 GKVRIMLELVKL
+705 GKVRVMLELVKL

-756 AYWVAASVATVAAV
+756 ACWVAASVATVAAV
-770 VCGIARGPLRYAE
+770 ACGIARGPLRYAE

-846 ALAVSIIVLIF
+846 ALTVSIIVLIF
-857 IGFQAPQLV
+857 
-866 GFAALGFICVG
+866 
-877 VVVPWCSSRYT
+877 
-888 ATGGLELRQQVGKM
+888 
-902 NSFVLDSLR
+902 
-911 GLSETLQFGAQ
+911 
-922 KQRTH
+922 
-927 ELSERMASLA
+927 
-937 SAERKLKG
+937 
-945 RSANAMAAS
+945 
-954 GAVVLAFDVAMIALA
+954 
-969 MMFVMQG
+969 
-976 TLEFGRAVMAAA
+976 
-988 AFMASF
+988 
-994 GPLLAVAALGSTL
+994 
-1007 QQTLAAGS
+1007 
-1015 RVLVLLEEA
+1015 
-1024 PQTPEVTDGVDVS
+1024 
-1037 KFEGMAMREVS
+1037 
-1048 FAYRDKKI
+1048 
-1056 LSNVDVDIRPGRVVR
+1056 
-1071 IAGPSGIGKST
+1071 
-1082 LLKLLMRF
+1082 
-1090 WDPQSGRVSISG
+1090 
-1102 LDLRDVNTASL
+1102 
-1113 RSQQGL
+1113 
-1119 MEQDTFLFAST
+1119 LFATT

-1137 AKADASNEELMTAL
+1137 AKADASDEELIAAL

-1215 VLKALQEN
+1215 ILKALQEN

-1251 TLV
+1251 TLLG

>member
-40 RLLQSVLAG
+40 RLLQSVLTG

-123 VEQLEAYFGNYLPQ
+123 IEQLEAYFGSYLPQ

-211 FGADEGRHRRM
+211 FRADEERHRRM
-222 NEEAERF
+222 NEEAEKF

-253 GAAAGIVVMLNSYAA
+253 GAAAGIVVMLNSYAVG
-268 DTVTFAGAFAFV
+268 TVTFAGAFAFV

-288 PLRTLGSFFHTATGG
+288 PLLTLGSFFHTATGG

-313 IDAPEPVCGTQAVT
+313 IDAPEPACGTQAVT

-349 QDADFMARPGGFV
+349 QNADFTARPGGFV

-424 SNLLMARPQ
+424 SNLLMAR
-433 ANDEELWDALS
+433 AGASDDELWEALS
-444 RCRIDDFVRRNSG
+444 RCRIDDFVRRSGG
-457 LDTPVSA
+457 LDAPVSA

-533 DKVYVFEASRVV
+533 DKVYVFEAGRVV
-545 QTGTHEELAVQ
+545 QTGTHEELAKQ
-556 DGPYARLWARQA
+556 DGPYASLWARQA

-579 GAGKQAAEQV
+579 DAGKQAVEQV
-589 HQAAEGAGA
+589 HQAA
-598 VTGEQVC
+598 
-605 QVAEGVG
+605 
-612 VKVGGQVCQTA
+612 
-623 EGVSAAAGEQACWT
+623 
-637 VEDAGTKAGGKTRVS
+637 D
-652 ENAGAE
+652 
-658 IGEQGCRTAENAAE
+658 
-672 EHASKPASA
+672 
-681 PREVVSDAP
+681 DAP
-690 SQQAVTRMGAATPKR
+690 SQQAITRMGAATPKR
-705 GKVRIMLELVKL
+705 GKVRVMLELVDL

-756 AYWVAASVATVAAV
+756 ACWVAASVATVAAV
-770 VCGIARGPLRYAE
+770 ACGIARGPLRYAE

-846 ALAVSIIVLIF
+846 ALTVSIIVLIF
-857 IGFQAPQLV
+857 
-866 GFAALGFICVG
+866 
-877 VVVPWCSSRYT
+877 
-888 ATGGLELRQQVGKM
+888 
-902 NSFVLDSLR
+902 
-911 GLSETLQFGAQ
+911 
-922 KQRTH
+922 
-927 ELSERMASLA
+927 
-937 SAERKLKG
+937 
-945 RSANAMAAS
+945 
-954 GAVVLAFDVAMIALA
+954 
-969 MMFVMQG
+969 
-976 TLEFGRAVMAAA
+976 
-988 AFMASF
+988 
-994 GPLLAVAALGSTL
+994 
-1007 QQTLAAGS
+1007 
-1015 RVLVLLEEA
+1015 
-1024 PQTPEVTDGVDVS
+1024 
-1037 KFEGMAMREVS
+1037 
-1048 FAYRDKKI
+1048 
-1056 LSNVDVDIRPGRVVR
+1056 
-1071 IAGPSGIGKST
+1071 
-1082 LLKLLMRF
+1082 
-1090 WDPQSGRVSISG
+1090 
-1102 LDLRDVNTASL
+1102 
-1113 RSQQGL
+1113 
-1119 MEQDTFLFAST
+1119 LFATT

-1137 AKADASNEELMTAL
+1137 AKADASDEELIAAL

-1163 PQGLDTQ
+1163 PQSLDTQ

-1215 VLKALQEN
+1215 ILKALQEN

>member
-40 RLLQSVLAG
+40 RLLQSVLTG

-123 VEQLEAYFGNYLPQ
+123 IEQLEAYFGSYLPQ

-211 FGADEGRHRRM
+211 FGADEERHRRM
-222 NEEAERF
+222 NEEAEKF

-253 GAAAGIVVMLNSYAA
+253 GAAAGIVVMLNSYAVG
-268 DTVTFAGAFAFV
+268 TVTFAGAFAFV

-288 PLRTLGSFFHTATGG
+288 PLLTLGSFFHTATGG

-313 IDAPEPVCGTQAVT
+313 IDAPEPACGTQAVT

-349 QDADFMARPGGFV
+349 QNADFTARPGGFV

-424 SNLLMARPQ
+424 SNLLMAR
-433 ANDEELWDALS
+433 AGASDDELWEALS
-444 RCRIDDFVRRNSG
+444 RCRIDDFVRRSGG
-457 LDTPVSA
+457 LDAPVSA

-472 QRQRLAMARALLHDT
+472 QRQRLAMALALLHDT

-533 DKVYVFEASRVV
+533 DKVYVFETGRVV
-545 QTGTHEELAVQ
+545 QTGTHEELAKQ
-556 DGPYARLWARQA
+556 DGHYASLWARQA

-579 GAGKQAAEQV
+579 GAGKQAV
-589 HQAAEGAGA
+589 
-598 VTGEQVC
+598 
-605 QVAEGVG
+605 
-612 VKVGGQVCQTA
+612 
-623 EGVSAAAGEQACWT
+623 EQAC
-637 VEDAGTKAGGKTRVS
+637 
-652 ENAGAE
+652 
-658 IGEQGCRTAENAAE
+658 QAAD
-672 EHASKPASA
+672 
-681 PREVVSDAP
+681 DAP
-690 SQQAVTRMGAATPKR
+690 SQQAITRTGAATPKR
-705 GKVRIMLELVKL
+705 GKVRVMLELVKL

-756 AYWVAASVATVAAV
+756 ACWVAASVATVAAV
-770 VCGIARGPLRYAE
+770 ACGIARGPLRYAE

-812 KLEGKEKG
+812 KLEGKAKG

-846 ALAVSIIVLIF
+846 ALTVSIIVLIF
-857 IGFQAPQLV
+857 
-866 GFAALGFICVG
+866 
-877 VVVPWCSSRYT
+877 
-888 ATGGLELRQQVGKM
+888 
-902 NSFVLDSLR
+902 
-911 GLSETLQFGAQ
+911 
-922 KQRTH
+922 
-927 ELSERMASLA
+927 
-937 SAERKLKG
+937 
-945 RSANAMAAS
+945 
-954 GAVVLAFDVAMIALA
+954 
-969 MMFVMQG
+969 
-976 TLEFGRAVMAAA
+976 
-988 AFMASF
+988 
-994 GPLLAVAALGSTL
+994 
-1007 QQTLAAGS
+1007 
-1015 RVLVLLEEA
+1015 
-1024 PQTPEVTDGVDVS
+1024 
-1037 KFEGMAMREVS
+1037 
-1048 FAYRDKKI
+1048 
-1056 LSNVDVDIRPGRVVR
+1056 
-1071 IAGPSGIGKST
+1071 
-1082 LLKLLMRF
+1082 
-1090 WDPQSGRVSISG
+1090 
-1102 LDLRDVNTASL
+1102 
-1113 RSQQGL
+1113 
-1119 MEQDTFLFAST
+1119 LFATT

-1137 AKADASNEELMTAL
+1137 AKADASDEELIAAL

-1215 VLKALQEN
+1215 ALKALQEN

-1238 GAIADDTYALSNG
+1238 GAIVDDTYALSP
-1251 TLV
+1251 TAHF

>member
-40 RLLQSVLAG
+40 RLLQSVLTG

-123 VEQLEAYFGNYLPQ
+123 IEQLEAYFGSYLPQ

-211 FGADEGRHRRM
+211 FRADEERHRRM
-222 NEEAERF
+222 NEEAEKF

-253 GAAAGIVVMLNSYAA
+253 GAAAGIVVMLNSYAVG
-268 DTVTFAGAFAFV
+268 TVTFAGAFAFV

-313 IDAPEPVCGTQAVT
+313 IDAPEPACGTQAVT

-349 QDADFMARPGGFV
+349 QNADFTARPGGFV

-409 TYVGFRSFLFAGTVR
+409 TYVGFRGFLFAGTVR
-424 SNLLMARPQ
+424 SNLLMARAG
-433 ANDEELWDALS
+433 ANDDELWEALS
-444 RCRIDDFVRRNSG
+444 RCRIDDFVRRSG
-457 LDTPVSA
+457 GPDAPVSA

-472 QRQRLAMARALLHDT
+472 QRQRLAIARALLHDT

-533 DKVYVFEASRVV
+533 DKVYVFEAGRVV
-545 QTGTHEELAVQ
+545 QTGTHEELAKQ
-556 DGPYARLWARQA
+556 DGPYASLWARQA

-579 GAGKQAAEQV
+579 SADKQAV
-589 HQAAEGAGA
+589 
-598 VTGEQVC
+598 
-605 QVAEGVG
+605 
-612 VKVGGQVCQTA
+612 
-623 EGVSAAAGEQACWT
+623 EQAC
-637 VEDAGTKAGGKTRVS
+637 
-652 ENAGAE
+652 
-658 IGEQGCRTAENAAE
+658 QAAD
-672 EHASKPASA
+672 
-681 PREVVSDAP
+681 DAP

-705 GKVRIMLELVKL
+705 GKVRVMLELVKL

-756 AYWVAASVATVAAV
+756 ACWVAASVATVAAV
-770 VCGIARGPLRYAE
+770 ACGIARGPLRYAE

-846 ALAVSIIVLIF
+846 ALTVSIIVLIF
-857 IGFQAPQLV
+857 
-866 GFAALGFICVG
+866 
-877 VVVPWCSSRYT
+877 
-888 ATGGLELRQQVGKM
+888 
-902 NSFVLDSLR
+902 
-911 GLSETLQFGAQ
+911 
-922 KQRTH
+922 
-927 ELSERMASLA
+927 
-937 SAERKLKG
+937 
-945 RSANAMAAS
+945 
-954 GAVVLAFDVAMIALA
+954 
-969 MMFVMQG
+969 
-976 TLEFGRAVMAAA
+976 
-988 AFMASF
+988 
-994 GPLLAVAALGSTL
+994 
-1007 QQTLAAGS
+1007 
-1015 RVLVLLEEA
+1015 
-1024 PQTPEVTDGVDVS
+1024 
-1037 KFEGMAMREVS
+1037 
-1048 FAYRDKKI
+1048 
-1056 LSNVDVDIRPGRVVR
+1056 
-1071 IAGPSGIGKST
+1071 
-1082 LLKLLMRF
+1082 
-1090 WDPQSGRVSISG
+1090 
-1102 LDLRDVNTASL
+1102 
-1113 RSQQGL
+1113 
-1119 MEQDTFLFAST
+1119 LFATT

-1137 AKADASNEELMTAL
+1137 AKADASDEELIAAL

>member
-40 RLLQSVLAG
+40 RLLQSVLTG

-123 VEQLEAYFGNYLPQ
+123 IEQLEAYFGSYLPQ

-211 FGADEGRHRRM
+211 FGADEERHRRM
-222 NEEAERF
+222 NEEAEKF

-253 GAAAGIVVMLNSYAA
+253 GAAAGIVVMLNSYAVG
-268 DTVTFAGAFAFV
+268 TVTFAGAFAFV

-288 PLRTLGSFFHTATGG
+288 PLLTLGSFFHTATGG

-313 IDAPEPVCGTQAVT
+313 IDAPEPACGTQAVT

-349 QDADFMARPGGFV
+349 QNADFTARPGGFV

-409 TYVGFRSFLFAGTVR
+409 TYVGFRGFLFAGTVR
-424 SNLLMARPQ
+424 SNLLMAR
-433 ANDEELWDALS
+433 AGASDDELWEALS
-444 RCRIDDFVRRNSG
+444 RCRIDDFVRRSG
-457 LDTPVSA
+457 GPDAPVSA

-533 DKVYVFEASRVV
+533 DKVYVFEAGRVV
-545 QTGTHEELAVQ
+545 QTGTHEELAKQ
-556 DGPYARLWARQA
+556 DGPYASLWARQA

-579 GAGKQAAEQV
+579 SADKQAV
-589 HQAAEGAGA
+589 
-598 VTGEQVC
+598 
-605 QVAEGVG
+605 
-612 VKVGGQVCQTA
+612 
-623 EGVSAAAGEQACWT
+623 EQAC
-637 VEDAGTKAGGKTRVS
+637 
-652 ENAGAE
+652 
-658 IGEQGCRTAENAAE
+658 QAAD
-672 EHASKPASA
+672 
-681 PREVVSDAP
+681 DAP

-705 GKVRIMLELVKL
+705 GKVRVMLELVDL

-756 AYWVAASVATVAAV
+756 ACWVAASVATVAAV
-770 VCGIARGPLRYAE
+770 ACGIARGPLRYAE

-846 ALAVSIIVLIF
+846 ALTVSIIVLIF
-857 IGFQAPQLV
+857 
-866 GFAALGFICVG
+866 
-877 VVVPWCSSRYT
+877 
-888 ATGGLELRQQVGKM
+888 
-902 NSFVLDSLR
+902 
-911 GLSETLQFGAQ
+911 
-922 KQRTH
+922 
-927 ELSERMASLA
+927 
-937 SAERKLKG
+937 
-945 RSANAMAAS
+945 
-954 GAVVLAFDVAMIALA
+954 
-969 MMFVMQG
+969 
-976 TLEFGRAVMAAA
+976 
-988 AFMASF
+988 
-994 GPLLAVAALGSTL
+994 
-1007 QQTLAAGS
+1007 
-1015 RVLVLLEEA
+1015 
-1024 PQTPEVTDGVDVS
+1024 
-1037 KFEGMAMREVS
+1037 
-1048 FAYRDKKI
+1048 
-1056 LSNVDVDIRPGRVVR
+1056 
-1071 IAGPSGIGKST
+1071 
-1082 LLKLLMRF
+1082 
-1090 WDPQSGRVSISG
+1090 
-1102 LDLRDVNTASL
+1102 
-1113 RSQQGL
+1113 
-1119 MEQDTFLFAST
+1119 LFATT

-1137 AKADASNEELMTAL
+1137 AKADASDEELIAAL

-1238 GAIADDTYALSNG
+1238 GAIVDDTYALSP
-1251 TLV
+1251 TAHF

>member
-11 PGVMRHIAG
+11 PGVMRHIAA

-40 RLLQSVLAG
+40 GLLQSVLAG
-49 GATGIDLA
+49 DAAGIDLV

-222 NEEAERF
+222 NEEAEKF

-253 GAAAGIVVMLNSYAA
+253 GAAAGIVAMLNSYAA
-268 DTVTFAGAFAFV
+268 GTVTFAGAFAFV

-313 IDAPEPVCGTQAVT
+313 IDAPEPACGTQAVT
-327 CTSVGIECRNVSY
+327 CASVGIECRNVSY

-349 QDADFMARPGGFV
+349 QDADFTARPGGFV

-383 LSYTGSVTIGGIDLR
+383 RSYTGSVEIGGIGLD
-398 DISAESLRDTV
+398 DITAESLRDTV
-409 TYVGFRSFLFAGTVR
+409 TYVGFRSFLLAGTVR
-424 SNLLMARPQ
+424 SNLLMARPG
-433 ANDEELWDALS
+433 ASDDELWEALS
-444 RCRIDDFVRRNSG
+444 RCRIDDFVRRSGG
-457 LDTPVSA
+457 LDAPVSA

-533 DKVYVFEASRVV
+533 DKVYVFEAGRVV
-545 QTGTHEELAVQ
+545 QTGTHEELAGQ

-579 GAGKQAAEQV
+579 GANAQVSGQVCQAGED
-589 HQAAEGAGA
+589 AGMK
-598 VTGEQVC
+598 VVEQVC
-605 QVAEGVG
+605 QATEGA
-612 VKVGGQVCQTA
+612 C
-623 EGVSAAAGEQACWT
+623 AAAGEQVCRAT
-637 VEDAGTKAGGKTRVS
+637 EGGDAKAGEKTCS
-652 ENAGAE
+652 TAGGA
-658 IGEQGCRTAENAAE
+658 
-672 EHASKPASA
+672 ASKPTGASSC
-681 PREVVSDAP
+681 EVGSDAP
-690 SQQAVTRMGAATPKR
+690 SQRPAAGADATATRR

-756 AYWVAASVATVAAV
+756 AHWIAAGVAAVAAV
-770 VCGIARGPLRYAE
+770 VCGVARGPLRYAE

-846 ALAVSIIVLIF
+846 ALAVSIIVLVF
-857 IGFQAPQLV
+857 IGLQAPQLV

-922 KQRTH
+922 KQRAR
-927 ELSERMASLA
+927 ELDERMASLA
-937 SAERKLKG
+937 CTERKLKG
-945 RSANAMAAS
+945 RSANALAVS
-954 GAVVLAFDVAMIALA
+954 GAVVLTLDVAMIALA

-976 TLEFGRAVMAAA
+976 TLEFGRAVMATGT
-988 AFMASF
+988 FMASF

-1015 RVLVLLEEA
+1015 RVLDLLEEA
-1024 PQTPEVTDGVDVS
+1024 PQTPEVTDSVDVRT
-1037 KFEGMAMREVS
+1037 FEGMAMREVS
-1048 FAYRDKKI
+1048 FAYRDKII
-1056 LSNVDVDIRPGRVVR
+1056 LSDIDVDIRPGRVVR
-1071 IAGPSGIGKST
+1071 IAGPSGMGKST

-1090 WDPQSGRVSISG
+1090 WDPQSGRVTISG
-1102 LDLRDVNTASL
+1102 FDLRNVNTASL

-1137 AKADASNEELMTAL
+1137 AKADASDEELMAGL

-1238 GAIADDTYALSNG
+1238 GAIADDTYTLSNG
-1251 TLV
+1251 TLLG

>member
-40 RLLQSVLAG
+40 RLLQSVLTG

-57 RTLLVA
+57 RALLVA
-63 VVAVAVRLV
+63 VVAVAVRLA

-123 VEQLEAYFGNYLPQ
+123 IERLEAYFGSYLPQ

-211 FGADEGRHRRM
+211 FGADEERHRRM
-222 NEEAERF
+222 NEEAEKF

-253 GAAAGIVVMLNSYAA
+253 GAAAGIVVMLNSYAVG
-268 DTVTFAGAFAFV
+268 TVTFAGAFAFV

-313 IDAPEPVCGTQAVT
+313 IDAPEPACGTQAVT

-349 QDADFMARPGGFV
+349 QNADFTARPGGFV

-409 TYVGFRSFLFAGTVR
+409 TYVGFRGFLFAGTVR
-424 SNLLMARPQ
+424 SNLLMAR
-433 ANDEELWDALS
+433 AGASDDELWEALS
-444 RCRIDDFVRRNSG
+444 RCRIDDFVRRSGG
-457 LDTPVSA
+457 LDAPVSA

-472 QRQRLAMARALLHDT
+472 QRQRLAMARSLLHDT

-501 DSEAAIIDAV
+501 DSEASIIDAV

-533 DKVYVFEASRVV
+533 DKVYVFEAGRVV
-545 QTGTHEELAVQ
+545 QTGTHEELAKQ
-556 DGPYARLWARQA
+556 DGPYASLWARQA

-579 GAGKQAAEQV
+579 GAGKQAV
-589 HQAAEGAGA
+589 
-598 VTGEQVC
+598 
-605 QVAEGVG
+605 
-612 VKVGGQVCQTA
+612 
-623 EGVSAAAGEQACWT
+623 EQAC
-637 VEDAGTKAGGKTRVS
+637 
-652 ENAGAE
+652 
-658 IGEQGCRTAENAAE
+658 QAAD
-672 EHASKPASA
+672 
-681 PREVVSDAP
+681 DAP

-705 GKVRIMLELVKL
+705 GKVRVMLELVDL

-756 AYWVAASVATVAAV
+756 ACWVAASVATVAAV
-770 VCGIARGPLRYAE
+770 ACGIARGPLRYAE

-846 ALAVSIIVLIF
+846 ALTVSIIVLIF
-857 IGFQAPQLV
+857 
-866 GFAALGFICVG
+866 
-877 VVVPWCSSRYT
+877 
-888 ATGGLELRQQVGKM
+888 
-902 NSFVLDSLR
+902 
-911 GLSETLQFGAQ
+911 
-922 KQRTH
+922 
-927 ELSERMASLA
+927 
-937 SAERKLKG
+937 
-945 RSANAMAAS
+945 
-954 GAVVLAFDVAMIALA
+954 
-969 MMFVMQG
+969 
-976 TLEFGRAVMAAA
+976 
-988 AFMASF
+988 
-994 GPLLAVAALGSTL
+994 
-1007 QQTLAAGS
+1007 
-1015 RVLVLLEEA
+1015 
-1024 PQTPEVTDGVDVS
+1024 
-1037 KFEGMAMREVS
+1037 
-1048 FAYRDKKI
+1048 
-1056 LSNVDVDIRPGRVVR
+1056 
-1071 IAGPSGIGKST
+1071 
-1082 LLKLLMRF
+1082 
-1090 WDPQSGRVSISG
+1090 
-1102 LDLRDVNTASL
+1102 
-1113 RSQQGL
+1113 
-1119 MEQDTFLFAST
+1119 LFATT

-1137 AKADASNEELMTAL
+1137 AKADASDEELIAAL

>member
-40 RLLQSVLAG
+40 RLLQSVLTG

-57 RTLLVA
+57 RALLVA

-123 VEQLEAYFGNYLPQ
+123 IEQLEAYFGSYLPQ
-137 LFYSLIASVTLFF
+137 LFYSFIASVTLFF

-211 FGADEGRHRRM
+211 FRADEERHRRM
-222 NEEAERF
+222 NEEAEKF

-253 GAAAGIVVMLNSYAA
+253 GAAAGIVVMLNSYAVG
-268 DTVTFAGAFAFV
+268 TVTFAGAFAFV

-313 IDAPEPVCGTQAVT
+313 IDAPEPACGTQAVT

-349 QDADFMARPGGFV
+349 QNADFTARPGGFV

-409 TYVGFRSFLFAGTVR
+409 TYVGFRGFLFAGTVR
-424 SNLLMARPQ
+424 SNLLMAR
-433 ANDEELWDALS
+433 AGASDDELWEALS
-444 RCRIDDFVRRNSG
+444 RCRIDDFVRRSG
-457 LDTPVSA
+457 GPDAPVSA

-533 DKVYVFEASRVV
+533 DKVYVFEAGRVV
-545 QTGTHEELAVQ
+545 QTGTHEELAKQ
-556 DGPYARLWARQA
+556 DGPYASLWARQA

-579 GAGKQAAEQV
+579 GAGKQAV
-589 HQAAEGAGA
+589 
-598 VTGEQVC
+598 
-605 QVAEGVG
+605 
-612 VKVGGQVCQTA
+612 
-623 EGVSAAAGEQACWT
+623 EQAC
-637 VEDAGTKAGGKTRVS
+637 
-652 ENAGAE
+652 
-658 IGEQGCRTAENAAE
+658 QAAD
-672 EHASKPASA
+672 
-681 PREVVSDAP
+681 DAP
-690 SQQAVTRMGAATPKR
+690 SQQAITRTGAATPKR
-705 GKVRIMLELVKL
+705 GKVRVMLELVKL

-756 AYWVAASVATVAAV
+756 ACWVAASVATVAAV
-770 VCGIARGPLRYAE
+770 ACGIARGPLRYAE

-812 KLEGKEKG
+812 KLEGKAKG

-846 ALAVSIIVLIF
+846 ALTVSIIALI
-857 IGFQAPQLV
+857 
-866 GFAALGFICVG
+866 
-877 VVVPWCSSRYT
+877 
-888 ATGGLELRQQVGKM
+888 
-902 NSFVLDSLR
+902 
-911 GLSETLQFGAQ
+911 
-922 KQRTH
+922 
-927 ELSERMASLA
+927 
-937 SAERKLKG
+937 
-945 RSANAMAAS
+945 
-954 GAVVLAFDVAMIALA
+954 
-969 MMFVMQG
+969 
-976 TLEFGRAVMAAA
+976 
-988 AFMASF
+988 
-994 GPLLAVAALGSTL
+994 
-1007 QQTLAAGS
+1007 
-1015 RVLVLLEEA
+1015 
-1024 PQTPEVTDGVDVS
+1024 
-1037 KFEGMAMREVS
+1037 
-1048 FAYRDKKI
+1048 
-1056 LSNVDVDIRPGRVVR
+1056 
-1071 IAGPSGIGKST
+1071 
-1082 LLKLLMRF
+1082 
-1090 WDPQSGRVSISG
+1090 
-1102 LDLRDVNTASL
+1102 
-1113 RSQQGL
+1113 
-1119 MEQDTFLFAST
+1119 FLFATT

-1137 AKADASNEELMTAL
+1137 AKADASDEELIAAL

-1251 TLV
+1251 TLLG

>member
-63 VVAVAVRLV
+63 VVAVAVRLA

-123 VEQLEAYFGNYLPQ
+123 IEQLEAYFGSYLPQ

-211 FGADEGRHRRM
+211 FRADEERHRRM
-222 NEEAERF
+222 NEEAEKF

-253 GAAAGIVVMLNSYAA
+253 GAAAGIVVMLNSYAVG
-268 DTVTFAGAFAFV
+268 TVTFAGAFAFV

-313 IDAPEPVCGTQAVT
+313 IDAPEPACGTQAVT

-349 QDADFMARPGGFV
+349 QNADFTARPGGFV

-409 TYVGFRSFLFAGTVR
+409 TYVGFRGFLFAGTVR
-424 SNLLMARPQ
+424 SNLLMAR
-433 ANDEELWDALS
+433 AGASDDELWEALS
-444 RCRIDDFVRRNSG
+444 RCRIDDFVRRSGG
-457 LDTPVSA
+457 LDAPVSA

-533 DKVYVFEASRVV
+533 DKVYVFEAGRVV
-545 QTGTHEELAVQ
+545 QTGTHEELAKQ
-556 DGPYARLWARQA
+556 DGPYASLWARQA

-579 GAGKQAAEQV
+579 GAGKQAV
-589 HQAAEGAGA
+589 
-598 VTGEQVC
+598 
-605 QVAEGVG
+605 
-612 VKVGGQVCQTA
+612 
-623 EGVSAAAGEQACWT
+623 EQAC
-637 VEDAGTKAGGKTRVS
+637 
-652 ENAGAE
+652 
-658 IGEQGCRTAENAAE
+658 QAAD
-672 EHASKPASA
+672 
-681 PREVVSDAP
+681 DAP

-705 GKVRIMLELVKL
+705 GKVRVMLELVDL

-756 AYWVAASVATVAAV
+756 ACWVAASVATVAAV
-770 VCGIARGPLRYAE
+770 ACGIARGPLRYAE

-846 ALAVSIIVLIF
+846 ALTVSIIVLIF
-857 IGFQAPQLV
+857 
-866 GFAALGFICVG
+866 
-877 VVVPWCSSRYT
+877 
-888 ATGGLELRQQVGKM
+888 
-902 NSFVLDSLR
+902 
-911 GLSETLQFGAQ
+911 
-922 KQRTH
+922 
-927 ELSERMASLA
+927 
-937 SAERKLKG
+937 
-945 RSANAMAAS
+945 
-954 GAVVLAFDVAMIALA
+954 
-969 MMFVMQG
+969 
-976 TLEFGRAVMAAA
+976 
-988 AFMASF
+988 
-994 GPLLAVAALGSTL
+994 
-1007 QQTLAAGS
+1007 
-1015 RVLVLLEEA
+1015 
-1024 PQTPEVTDGVDVS
+1024 
-1037 KFEGMAMREVS
+1037 
-1048 FAYRDKKI
+1048 
-1056 LSNVDVDIRPGRVVR
+1056 
-1071 IAGPSGIGKST
+1071 
-1082 LLKLLMRF
+1082 
-1090 WDPQSGRVSISG
+1090 
-1102 LDLRDVNTASL
+1102 
-1113 RSQQGL
+1113 
-1119 MEQDTFLFAST
+1119 LFATT

-1137 AKADASNEELMTAL
+1137 AKADASDEELIAAL

>member
-40 RLLQSVLAG
+40 RLLQSVLTG

-123 VEQLEAYFGNYLPQ
+123 IEQLEAYFGSYLPQ

-211 FGADEGRHRRM
+211 FGADEERHRRM
-222 NEEAERF
+222 NEEAEKF

-253 GAAAGIVVMLNSYAA
+253 GAAAGIVVMLNSYAVG
-268 DTVTFAGAFAFV
+268 TVTFAGAFAFV

-313 IDAPEPVCGTQAVT
+313 IDAPEPACGTQAVT

-349 QDADFMARPGGFV
+349 QNADFTARPGGFV

-409 TYVGFRSFLFAGTVR
+409 TYVGFRGFLFAGTVR
-424 SNLLMARPQ
+424 SNLLMAR
-433 ANDEELWDALS
+433 AGASDDELWEALS
-444 RCRIDDFVRRNSG
+444 RCRIDDFVRRSG
-457 LDTPVSA
+457 GPDAPVSA

-533 DKVYVFEASRVV
+533 DKVYVFEAGRVV
-545 QTGTHEELAVQ
+545 QTGTHEELAKQ
-556 DGPYARLWARQA
+556 DGPYASLWARQA

-579 GAGKQAAEQV
+579 GAGKQAV
-589 HQAAEGAGA
+589 
-598 VTGEQVC
+598 
-605 QVAEGVG
+605 
-612 VKVGGQVCQTA
+612 
-623 EGVSAAAGEQACWT
+623 EQAC
-637 VEDAGTKAGGKTRVS
+637 
-652 ENAGAE
+652 
-658 IGEQGCRTAENAAE
+658 QAAD
-672 EHASKPASA
+672 
-681 PREVVSDAP
+681 DAP

-705 GKVRIMLELVKL
+705 GKVRVMLELVDL

-739 IGITVLA
+739 IDITVLA

-756 AYWVAASVATVAAV
+756 ACWVAASVATVAAV
-770 VCGIARGPLRYAE
+770 ACGIARGPLRYAE

-846 ALAVSIIVLIF
+846 ALTVSIIVLIF
-857 IGFQAPQLV
+857 
-866 GFAALGFICVG
+866 
-877 VVVPWCSSRYT
+877 
-888 ATGGLELRQQVGKM
+888 
-902 NSFVLDSLR
+902 
-911 GLSETLQFGAQ
+911 
-922 KQRTH
+922 
-927 ELSERMASLA
+927 
-937 SAERKLKG
+937 
-945 RSANAMAAS
+945 
-954 GAVVLAFDVAMIALA
+954 
-969 MMFVMQG
+969 
-976 TLEFGRAVMAAA
+976 
-988 AFMASF
+988 
-994 GPLLAVAALGSTL
+994 
-1007 QQTLAAGS
+1007 
-1015 RVLVLLEEA
+1015 
-1024 PQTPEVTDGVDVS
+1024 
-1037 KFEGMAMREVS
+1037 
-1048 FAYRDKKI
+1048 
-1056 LSNVDVDIRPGRVVR
+1056 
-1071 IAGPSGIGKST
+1071 
-1082 LLKLLMRF
+1082 
-1090 WDPQSGRVSISG
+1090 
-1102 LDLRDVNTASL
+1102 
-1113 RSQQGL
+1113 
-1119 MEQDTFLFAST
+1119 LFATT

-1137 AKADASNEELMTAL
+1137 AKADASDEELIAAL

-1163 PQGLDTQ
+1163 PQSLDTQ

-1251 TLV
+1251 TLLG

>member
-40 RLLQSVLAG
+40 GLLQSVLAG
-49 GATGIDLA
+49 DTAGIDLV
-57 RTLLVA
+57 RTLLTA

-222 NEEAERF
+222 NEEAEKF

-268 DTVTFAGAFAFV
+268 GTVTFAGAFAFV

-313 IDAPEPVCGTQAVT
+313 IDVPEPACGTQAVT
-327 CTSVGIECRNVSY
+327 CASVGIECRNVSY

-349 QDADFMARPGGFV
+349 QDAGFTARPGGFV

-383 LSYTGSVTIGGIDLR
+383 RSYTGSVEVGGIDLR
-398 DISAESLRDTV
+398 DISTESLRDTV

-424 SNLLMARPQ
+424 SNLLMARPE
-433 ANDEELWDALS
+433 ASDDELWEALS
-444 RCRIDDFVRRNSG
+444 RCRIDDFVRRSGG
-457 LDTPVSA
+457 LDAPVSA
-464 EGTNLSGG
+464 GGTNLSGG

-533 DKVYVFEASRVV
+533 DKVYVFEAGRVV
-545 QTGTHEELAVQ
+545 QTGTHEELASQ
-556 DGPYARLWARQA
+556 DGPYARLWTRQA

-579 GAGKQAAEQV
+579 GANAQVSGQVCQAGED
-589 HQAAEGAGA
+589 AGMK
-598 VTGEQVC
+598 VGEQVC
-605 QVAEGVG
+605 RMAEGTG
-612 VKVGGQVCQTA
+612 
-623 EGVSAAAGEQACWT
+623 AAAGEMACS
-637 VEDAGTKAGGKTRVS
+637 VS

-658 IGEQGCRTAENAAE
+658 VGKQGCRAAGNAASTTA
-672 EHASKPASA
+672 HASFEAA
-681 PREVVSDAP
+681 GDAP
-690 SQQAVTRMGAATPKR
+690 FQQAAASTGAATPKR
-705 GKVRIMLELVKL
+705 GKVRIMLELVKR

-746 TSALLDLEGQ
+746 TSALLNLEGQ
-756 AYWVAASVATVAAV
+756 AHWIAAGVAAVAAV
-770 VCGIARGPLRYAE
+770 VCGVARGPLRYAE

-846 ALAVSIIVLIF
+846 ALAVSIIVLVF
-857 IGFQAPQLV
+857 IGLQAPQLV

-922 KQRTH
+922 KQRAR
-927 ELSERMASLA
+927 ELDERMASLA
-937 SAERKLKG
+937 CAERKLKG
-945 RSANAMAAS
+945 RSANALAVS
-954 GAVVLAFDVAMIALA
+954 GAVVLTLDVAMVALA

-976 TLEFGRAVMAAA
+976 TLEFGRAVMAAGT
-988 AFMASF
+988 FMASF

-1015 RVLVLLEEA
+1015 RVLDLLEEA
-1024 PQTPEVTDGVDVS
+1024 PQTPEVADGVDVS
-1037 KFEGMAMREVS
+1037 TFEGMAMREVS

-1056 LSNVDVDIRPGRVVR
+1056 LSDIDVDIRPGRVVR
-1071 IAGPSGIGKST
+1071 IAGPSGMGKST

-1090 WDPQSGRVSISG
+1090 WDPQSGRVTISG

-1113 RSQQGL
+1113 RHQQGL

-1137 AKADASNEELMTAL
+1137 AKADASDEELMAAL

-1223 RADKTV
+1223 RAGKTV

-1238 GAIADDTYALSNG
+1238 GAIADDTYTLHHG

>member
-40 RLLQSVLAG
+40 RLLQSVLTG

-123 VEQLEAYFGNYLPQ
+123 IEQLEAYFGSYLPQ

-211 FGADEGRHRRM
+211 FRADEERHRRM
-222 NEEAERF
+222 NEEAEKF

-253 GAAAGIVVMLNSYAA
+253 GAAAGIVVMLNSYAVG
-268 DTVTFAGAFAFV
+268 TVTFAGAFAFV

-313 IDAPEPVCGTQAVT
+313 IDAPEPACGTQAVT

-349 QDADFMARPGGFV
+349 QNADFTARPGGFV

-409 TYVGFRSFLFAGTVR
+409 TYVGFRGFLFAGTVR
-424 SNLLMARPQ
+424 SNLLMAR
-433 ANDEELWDALS
+433 AGASDDELWEALS
-444 RCRIDDFVRRNSG
+444 RCRIDDFVRRSGG
-457 LDTPVSA
+457 LDAPVSA

-472 QRQRLAMARALLHDT
+472 QRQRLAMARSLLHDT

-533 DKVYVFEASRVV
+533 DKVYVFEAGRVV
-545 QTGTHEELAVQ
+545 QTGTHEELAKQ
-556 DGPYARLWARQA
+556 DGPYASLWARQA

-579 GAGKQAAEQV
+579 SADKQAV
-589 HQAAEGAGA
+589 
-598 VTGEQVC
+598 
-605 QVAEGVG
+605 
-612 VKVGGQVCQTA
+612 
-623 EGVSAAAGEQACWT
+623 EQAC
-637 VEDAGTKAGGKTRVS
+637 
-652 ENAGAE
+652 
-658 IGEQGCRTAENAAE
+658 QAAD
-672 EHASKPASA
+672 
-681 PREVVSDAP
+681 DAP

-705 GKVRIMLELVKL
+705 GKVRVMLELVKL

-756 AYWVAASVATVAAV
+756 ACWVAASVATVAAV
-770 VCGIARGPLRYAE
+770 ACGIARGPLRYAE

-846 ALAVSIIVLIF
+846 ALTVSIIALI
-857 IGFQAPQLV
+857 
-866 GFAALGFICVG
+866 
-877 VVVPWCSSRYT
+877 
-888 ATGGLELRQQVGKM
+888 
-902 NSFVLDSLR
+902 
-911 GLSETLQFGAQ
+911 
-922 KQRTH
+922 
-927 ELSERMASLA
+927 
-937 SAERKLKG
+937 
-945 RSANAMAAS
+945 
-954 GAVVLAFDVAMIALA
+954 
-969 MMFVMQG
+969 
-976 TLEFGRAVMAAA
+976 
-988 AFMASF
+988 
-994 GPLLAVAALGSTL
+994 
-1007 QQTLAAGS
+1007 
-1015 RVLVLLEEA
+1015 
-1024 PQTPEVTDGVDVS
+1024 
-1037 KFEGMAMREVS
+1037 
-1048 FAYRDKKI
+1048 
-1056 LSNVDVDIRPGRVVR
+1056 
-1071 IAGPSGIGKST
+1071 
-1082 LLKLLMRF
+1082 
-1090 WDPQSGRVSISG
+1090 
-1102 LDLRDVNTASL
+1102 
-1113 RSQQGL
+1113 
-1119 MEQDTFLFAST
+1119 FLFATT

-1137 AKADASNEELMTAL
+1137 AKADASDEELIAAL

-1215 VLKALQEN
+1215 ILKALQEN

>member
-1 MFDKRLFSLV
+1 
-11 PGVMRHIAG
+11 
-20 NVALQWL
+20 
-27 ALLAN
+27 
-32 VVLFVSVG
+32 
-40 RLLQSVLAG
+40 
-49 GATGIDLA
+49 
-57 RTLLVA
+57 
-63 VVAVAVRLV
+63 
-72 CQAQATKQGL
+72 
-82 AASALAK
+82 
-89 QRVRTL
+89 
-95 VYDKLVRMGPS
+95 
-106 YRETVATSEAT
+106 
-117 QLCVEG
+117 
-123 VEQLEAYFGNYLPQ
+123 
-137 LFYSLIASVTLFF
+137 
-150 CLAPLCTPAAV
+150 
-161 VLLCCVPLIPISLM
+161 
-175 AVMKIAKRIMGD
+175 MK
-187 YWHSYTDLGALFLES
+187 
-202 IQGLTTLKV
+202 V
-211 FGADEGRHRRM
+211 
-222 NEEAERF
+222 
-229 RKATMRLLTMQLNSV
+229 LTMQLNSV

-268 DTVTFAGAFAFV
+268 GTVTFAGAFAFV

-313 IDAPEPVCGTQAVT
+313 IDAPEPACGTQAVT
-327 CTSVGIECRNVSY
+327 CASVGIECRNVSY

-349 QDADFMARPGGFV
+349 QDADFTARPGGFV

-383 LSYTGSVTIGGIDLR
+383 RSYTGSVEVGGIDLR
-398 DISAESLRDTV
+398 DISTESLRDTV

-424 SNLLMARPQ
+424 SNLLMARPG
-433 ANDEELWDALS
+433 ASDDELWEALS
-444 RCRIDDFVRRNSG
+444 RCRIDDFMRRSGG
-457 LDTPVSA
+457 LDAPVSA

-511 AELARTK
+511 AELAHTK

-533 DKVYVFEASRVV
+533 DKVYVFEAGRVV
-545 QTGTHEELAVQ
+545 QTGTHEELARQ

-579 GAGKQAAEQV
+579 GTGMQVSGQACQAGENAGVTAGEQACR
-589 HQAAEGAGA
+589 AAEGAGA
-598 VTGEQVC
+598 AT
-605 QVAEGVG
+605 
-612 VKVGGQVCQTA
+612 GGQVCCAT
-623 EGVSAAAGEQACWT
+623 EDVGAAAGE
-637 VEDAGTKAGGKTRVS
+637 KARS
-652 ENAGAE
+652 
-658 IGEQGCRTAENAAE
+658 AAE
-672 EHASKPASA
+672 EPASKPASA
-681 PREVVSDAP
+681 PCEVASDAP
-690 SQQAVTRMGAATPKR
+690 AQQAATRMGATAPKR

-756 AYWVAASVATVAAV
+756 AHWIAAGVAAVAAV
-770 VCGIARGPLRYAE
+770 VCGVARGPLRYAE

-846 ALAVSIIVLIF
+846 ALAVSIIVLVF
-857 IGFQAPQLV
+857 IGLQAPQLV

-922 KQRTH
+922 KQRAR
-927 ELSERMASLA
+927 ELDERMASLA
-937 SAERKLKG
+937 CTERKLKG
-945 RSANAMAAS
+945 RSANALAVS
-954 GAVVLAFDVAMIALA
+954 GAVVLALDVVMIALA
-969 MMFVMQG
+969 MLFVMQG
-976 TLEFGRAVMAAA
+976 TLEFGRAVMAAGT
-988 AFMASF
+988 FMTSF

-1015 RVLVLLEEA
+1015 RVLDLLEEA

-1037 KFEGMAMREVS
+1037 TFEGMAMREVS

-1056 LSNVDVDIRPGRVVR
+1056 LSDIDVNIRPGRVVR
-1071 IAGPSGIGKST
+1071 IAGPSGMGKST

-1090 WDPQSGRVSISG
+1090 WDPQSGRVTISG

-1137 AKADASNEELMTAL
+1137 AKADASDEELMAAL

-1238 GAIADDTYALSNG
+1238 GAIADDTYTLHHG